1 MAQIILDV
9 KTTKAVANLE
19 QLKKQ
24 VTSIAKSL
32 SSIKTNQ
39 DLTKQLNAL
48 SRTLNASARATETSA
63 KADKLKAQAAKESAQ
78 AEKFKAQAAKEAAKA
93 EEEVAKAEKEAAKA
107 QKENTESKE
116 KNTEGSKKLSE
127 ENENLKKSTDNLT
140 ESMGLLDDV
149 SKEFYDNFVKWIE
162 KAPGKLLKS
171 FANDLNETLVKTE
184 NTVVELKR
192 VIQEDIDNK
201 EISDTLYDLAA
212 KYGQTFENASTV
224 ASNFAKSGKN
234 WQETIKAT
242 EAALLSMNVAELT
255 AEESSTGLI
264 AVMNQ
269 FGYET
274 EDLTHIIDVLNKEA
288 DSAPVSTEKLLQGL
302 QKAGSYA
309 KQANMS
315 LEETVAILTALSGAT
330 GASGQQIGTATKSL
344 LAYTTKEGALDVYAS
359 LSGDMNKVV
368 TEYKKGA
375 ASILDVW
382 RQLSSELNHLTAE
395 QADKLAEYAESEEG
409 QAMETALGEELSEIY
424 DSMTGVYDT
433 AGTYRKNYF
442 IALMKNFE
450 DVNTAL
456 ANIEDA
462 EGYSQEE
469 NLLYMDTYT
478 AKANALNAEWEKFLT
493 SGKEALEF
501 KKFLAELGT
510 GILQLLNN
518 IGGLRTASLAL
529 LSIIGTIYGYKLID
543 KAKTFFKTIGEGG
556 KKIGDCAKAVWNL
569 FKRTKELETA
579 EKAQKT
585 AAEAAAAAENA
596 RAAAMNGVIGI
607 AGLAVTVISAVVGA
621 IDSYNEQQ
629 RQARQEAIQT
639 AVEQEEEIKTLTS
652 LYTKYKEIGS
662 ELESYEGSTEGLKD
676 KTDEYLGIEKELA
689 GILDEKNTTLGNL
702 TTGTDE
708 YRKALENLMKQ
719 ELKGKLQTATAGRMA
734 AEEKLSDV
742 EIPKHTLSNKKVDG
756 ANSKEL
762 SELWKYVTGSMVG
775 TTKDENFIFE
785 SIGFSNVRGD
795 NAYEI
800 LQNANSA
807 LEIFDSNIDFR
818 KNNSDIYRDIVTS
831 KNNAETAIKEYLK
844 TAAEEKAIQVILSG
858 EKDYSIDEI
867 AKEIVGDVG
876 FQKDDAYF
884 EQFLKYTLG
893 YLTPYLTPTSG
904 DKDDGE
910 GGKDD
915 DKDDKKDKEFK
926 DKILENIKKISENTE
941 KMSTLEQKQS
951 DVQEKQLALQEAEKQ
966 RTVRVYNQETGH
978 WEMSANPKE
987 VEAAKEALEKSKKSL
1002 ADYAAEQAYNELSS
1016 MEDFS
1021 ISDAMSIIYKW
1032 RDEIEGLADTEP
1044 LMKLKDD
1051 VWNAYDSAYLDK
1063 TKVESVNNIIGSKSS
1078 NNTFMD
1084 FVRSVVDKK
1093 TQNNTSVS
1101 YTITNVNGIT
1111 IKDPDLAEELLGLFS
1126 RLGMETGE

>member
-9 KTTKAVANLE
+9 NTTKAVANLE

-32 SSIKTNQ
+32 SSVKTNQ

-93 EEEVAKAEKEAAKA
+93 AEAAAKAEKEAAKA

-127 ENENLKKSTDNLT
+127 ENENLKESTDDLT

-149 SKEFYDNFVKWIE
+149 AKKSYDNVVKWIAN
-162 KAPGKLLKS
+162 APGKLLKS
-171 FANDLNETLVKTE
+171 FVNDLNETLVKTE

-192 VIQEDIDNK
+192 VIQEDIDDQ
-201 EISDTLYDLAA
+201 EISDTLYDLAE
-212 KYGQTFENASTV
+212 KYGQTFENASTA

-269 FGYET
+269 FGYGT

-556 KKIGDCAKAVWNL
+556 KKIGDCAKAIAKHIPILKNL
-569 FKRTKELETA
+569 IKEEEKQET
-579 EKAQKT
+579 T
-585 AAEAAAAAENA
+585 AKAAAAAENA
-596 RAAAMNGVIGI
+596 RAAAMNGIIGV
-607 AGLAVTVISAVVGA
+607 AGLVVTAVSAVVGA
-621 IDSYNEQQ
+621 IDSYNEKQ

-639 AVEQEEEIKTLTS
+639 ALAQEEDIKTLTS
-652 LYTKYKEIGS
+652 LYIKYQTLDTTAS
-662 ELESYEGSTEGLKD
+662 EYLSTEQ
-676 KTDEYLGIEKELA
+676 ELA
-689 GILDEKNTTLGNL
+689 KILGARETTFGNL
-702 TTGTDE
+702 KKGADE
-708 YRKALENLMKQ
+708 YRKALEELAKI

-742 EIPKHTLSNKKVDG
+742 EIPSYSVNLKGFYYPYDAEAKRLEKYLSLKTRKGDPTLFKKV
-756 ANSKEL
+756 K
-762 SELWKYVTGSMVG
+762 
-775 TTKDENFIFE
+775 
-785 SIGFSNVRGD
+785 GD

-800 LQNANSA
+800 LQNADSA
-807 LEIFDSNIDFR
+807 LSFFHTNGDFWE
-818 KNNSDIYRDIVTS
+818 KNQAIYRDIVTS
-831 KNNAETAIKEYLK
+831 KNNAETAIKEYLQ

-867 AKEIVGDVG
+867 AKEIVGDAG
-876 FQKDDAYF
+876 IQNGDAFF
-884 EQFLKYTLG
+884 EQFLKYALG

-915 DKDDKKDKEFK
+915 DKKDKEFK
-926 DKILENIKKISENTE
+926 DKILENIKKIRENTDAL
-941 KMSTLEQKQS
+941 STLEQKQN

-978 WEMSANPKE
+978 WEMSANPKK

-1002 ADYAAEQAYNELSS
+1002 ADYAAKQAYNEISS

-1044 LMKLKDD
+1044 LMKLKDN

-1063 TKVESVNNIIGSKSS
+1063 IKVESVNNIIGSRSS
-1078 NNTFMD
+1078 DNTFMD

-1111 IKDPDLAEELLGLFS
+1111 IKDPDLAEELLELFS

>member
-9 KTTKAVANLE
+9 NTTKAVANLE

-32 SSIKTNQ
+32 SSVKTNQ

-93 EEEVAKAEKEAAKA
+93 AEAVAKAEKEAAKA

-127 ENENLKKSTDNLT
+127 ENENLKKSTDDLT

-149 SKEFYDNFVKWIE
+149 SKKVYDKVVKWIAE
-162 KAPGKLLKS
+162 APGKLLKS

-315 LEETVAILTALSGAT
+315 LEETVSVLTALSGAT
-330 GASGQQIGTATKSL
+330 GASGQQLGTATKSL
-344 LAYTTKEGALDVYAS
+344 LAYTTKESALDVYAS

-382 RQLSSELNHLTAE
+382 GQLSTELNHLTAE

-409 QAMETALGEELSEIY
+409 QAMEAALGEELSEIY

-556 KKIGDCAKAVWNL
+556 KTIAKHIPILRNL
-569 FKRTKELETA
+569 VKQEEKQET
-579 EKAQKT
+579 T
-585 AAEAAAAAENA
+585 AKAAAAAENA
-596 RAAAMNGVIGI
+596 RAAAMNGIIGV
-607 AGLAVTVISAVVGA
+607 AGLVVTAVSAVVGA
-621 IDSYNEQQ
+621 IESYNEKQ

-639 AVEQEEEIKTLTS
+639 ALAQEEDIKTLTS
-652 LYTKYKEIGS
+652 LYIKYQTLDTTAS
-662 ELESYEGSTEGLKD
+662 EYLSTEQ
-676 KTDEYLGIEKELA
+676 ELA
-689 GILDEKNTTLGNL
+689 KILGARETTFENL
-702 TTGTDE
+702 KKGADE
-708 YRKALENLMKQ
+708 YRKALEELAKI
-719 ELKGKLQTATAGRMA
+719 ELKGKLQTATVGRMA

-742 EIPKHTLSNKKVDG
+742 EIPSYVWQ
-756 ANSKEL
+756 SKE
-762 SELWKYVTGSMVG
+762 
-775 TTKDENFIFE
+775 
-785 SIGFSNVRGD
+785 FSNVFDGENSYTLAKLQKFLKTVLTNESFGFKNVKGD

-818 KNNSDIYRDIVTS
+818 ENNPDIYRDIVTS
-831 KNNAETAIKEYLK
+831 KNNAENAIKEYLQ

-876 FQKDDAYF
+876 IQKDDAYF
-884 EQFLKYTLG
+884 EQFLKYALG

-915 DKDDKKDKEFK
+915 DKKDKEFK
-926 DKILENIKKISENTE
+926 DKILENIKKIRENTDAL
-941 KMSTLEQKQS
+941 STLEQKQN

-1002 ADYAAEQAYNELSS
+1002 ADYAAEQAYKELSS

-1044 LMKLKDD
+1044 LMKLKDN

-1063 TKVESVNNIIGSKSS
+1063 IKVESVNNIIGSKSS
-1078 NNTFMD
+1078 DNTFMD
-1084 FVRSVVDKK
+1084 FVRSIVDKK

-1111 IKDPDLAEELLGLFS
+1111 IKDPDLAEELLELFS

>member
-9 KTTKAVANLE
+9 NTTKAVANLE

-32 SSIKTNQ
+32 SSVKTNQ

-93 EEEVAKAEKEAAKA
+93 AEAVAKAEKEAAKA

-127 ENENLKKSTDNLT
+127 ENENLKKSTDDLT

-149 SKEFYDNFVKWIE
+149 SKKVYDKVVKWIAE
-162 KAPGKLLKS
+162 APGKLLKS

-192 VIQEDIDNK
+192 VIQEDIDDQ

-212 KYGQTFENASTV
+212 KYGQTFENASTA

-269 FGYET
+269 FGYGT

-382 RQLSSELNHLTAE
+382 GQLSTELNHLTAE

-409 QAMETALGEELSEIY
+409 QAMEAALGEELGEIY

-556 KKIGDCAKAVWNL
+556 KTIAKHIPILRNL
-569 FKRTKELETA
+569 VKQEEN
-579 EKAQKT
+579 QKT

-596 RAAAMNGVIGI
+596 RAAAMNGIIGV
-607 AGLAVTVISAVVGA
+607 AGLVVTAVSAVVGA
-621 IDSYNEQQ
+621 IDSYNEKQ

-639 AVEQEEEIKTLTS
+639 ALEQEEEIKTLTS

-689 GILDEKNTTLGNL
+689 AILDEKNTTLGNL

-719 ELKGKLQTATAGRMA
+719 ELKEKLQKATTGRMA
-734 AEEKLSDV
+734 AEENFEDPDIRYRWLLGTRIDIDNPDDSIEDL
-742 EIPKHTLSNKKVDG
+742 IPHFVYTFSPWGQFKFKK
-756 ANSKEL
+756 
-762 SELWKYVTGSMVG
+762 
-775 TTKDENFIFE
+775 
-785 SIGFSNVRGD
+785 VRGD

-800 LQNANSA
+800 LKNANAA
-807 LEIFDSNIDFR
+807 LDVMDNSKSLVENNPALYNEIITS
-818 KNNSDIYRDIVTS
+818 RDTA
-831 KNNAETAIKEYLK
+831 KTAIEEYLK

-867 AKEIVGDVG
+867 AEELVGNVG

-884 EQFLKYTLG
+884 EQFLKYALG

-915 DKDDKKDKEFK
+915 DKKDKEFK
-926 DKILENIKKISENTE
+926 DKILENIKKIRENTD
-941 KMSTLEQKQS
+941 KMSTLEQKQN

-1002 ADYAAEQAYNELSS
+1002 ADYAAEQAYKELSS

-1044 LMKLKDD
+1044 LMKLKDN

-1063 TKVESVNNIIGSKSS
+1063 IKVESVNNIIGSKSS
-1078 NNTFMD
+1078 DNTFVD

-1111 IKDPDLAEELLGLFS
+1111 IKDPDLAEELLELFS

>member
-9 KTTKAVANLE
+9 NTTKAVANLE

-32 SSIKTNQ
+32 SSVKTNQ

-48 SRTLNASARATETSA
+48 SRALNASARATETSA

-93 EEEVAKAEKEAAKA
+93 AEAVAKAEKEAAKA

-127 ENENLKKSTDNLT
+127 ENENLKESTDDLT
-140 ESMGLLDDV
+140 KSMGLLDDV
-149 SKEFYDNFVKWIE
+149 AKKSYDNVVKWIAN
-162 KAPGKLLKS
+162 APGKLLKS
-171 FANDLNETLVKTE
+171 FVNDLNETLVKTE

-192 VIQEDIDNK
+192 VIQEDIDDQ
-201 EISDTLYDLAA
+201 EISNTLYNLAG
-212 KYGQTFENASTV
+212 KYDQTFENAST
-224 ASNFAKSGKN
+224 AALNFAKSGKN

-269 FGYET
+269 FGYGT

-493 SGKEALEF
+493 SGKEVLEF

-556 KKIGDCAKAVWNL
+556 KTIAKHIPILRNL
-569 FKRTKELETA
+569 VKQEEN
-579 EKAQKT
+579 QKT

-596 RAAAMNGVIGI
+596 RAAAMNGIIGV
-607 AGLAVTVISAVVGA
+607 AGLVVTAVSAVVGA
-621 IDSYNEQQ
+621 IESYNEKQ
-629 RQARQEAIQT
+629 RQARQESIQT
-639 AVEQEEEIKTLTS
+639 ALAQEEDIKTLTS
-652 LYTKYKEIGS
+652 LYIKYQTLDTTAS
-662 ELESYEGSTEGLKD
+662 EYLSTEQ
-676 KTDEYLGIEKELA
+676 ELA
-689 GILDEKNTTLGNL
+689 KILGARETTFENL
-702 TTGTDE
+702 KKGADE
-708 YRKALENLMKQ
+708 YRKALEELTKQ
-719 ELKGKLQTATAGRMA
+719 QLKEKLQTATVGRMA

-742 EIPKHTLSNKKVDG
+742 EIPSYVWQ
-756 ANSKEL
+756 SKE
-762 SELWKYVTGSMVG
+762 
-775 TTKDENFIFE
+775 
-785 SIGFSNVRGD
+785 FSNVFDGENSYTLAKLQKFLKTVLTNESFGFKNVKGD

-818 KNNSDIYRDIVTS
+818 ENNPDIYRDIVTS
-831 KNNAETAIKEYLK
+831 KNNAENAIKEYLQ

-876 FQKDDAYF
+876 IQKDDAYF
-884 EQFLKYTLG
+884 EQFLKYALG

-915 DKDDKKDKEFK
+915 DKKDKEFK
-926 DKILENIKKISENTE
+926 DKILENIKKIRENTDAL
-941 KMSTLEQKQS
+941 STLEQKQN

-1002 ADYAAEQAYNELSS
+1002 ADYAAEQAYKELSS

-1044 LMKLKDD
+1044 LMKLKDN

-1063 TKVESVNNIIGSKSS
+1063 IKVESVNNIIGSKSS
-1078 NNTFMD
+1078 DNTFMD

-1111 IKDPDLAEELLGLFS
+1111 IKDPDLAEELLELFS

>member
-9 KTTKAVANLE
+9 NTTKAVANLE

-32 SSIKTNQ
+32 SSVKTNQ

-93 EEEVAKAEKEAAKA
+93 AEAVAKAEKEAAKA

-127 ENENLKKSTDNLT
+127 ENENLKESTDDLT

-149 SKEFYDNFVKWIE
+149 AKKSYDNVVKWIAN
-162 KAPGKLLKS
+162 APGKLLKS
-171 FANDLNETLVKTE
+171 FVNDLNETLVKTE

-192 VIQEDIDNK
+192 VIQEDIDDQ
-201 EISDTLYDLAA
+201 EISDTLYDLAG
-212 KYGQTFENASTV
+212 KYGQTFENASTA

-269 FGYET
+269 FGYGT

-456 ANIEDA
+456 ANVEDA

-529 LSIIGTIYGYKLID
+529 LSIVGTIYGYKLID

-639 AVEQEEEIKTLTS
+639 ALAQEEDIKTLTS
-652 LYTKYKEIGS
+652 LYTKYQKLGS
-662 ELESYEGSTEGLKD
+662 ELKTYEGSTEGLKD

-719 ELKGKLQTATAGRMA
+719 ELKEKLQHATAGRMA
-734 AEEKLSDV
+734 AEKEFNFLTIPNRSDRV
-742 EIPKHTLSNKKVDG
+742 LVPG
-756 ANSKEL
+756 
-762 SELWKYVTGSMVG
+762 
-775 TTKDENFIFE
+775 
-785 SIGFSNVRGD
+785 R

-800 LQNANSA
+800 LENANFSLEMYDSHPDFMEKNQDDYINI
-807 LEIFDSNIDFR
+807 LEIRTIA
-818 KNNSDIYRDIVTS
+818 K
-831 KNNAETAIKEYLK
+831 KAIEEYLR

-867 AKEIVGDVG
+867 AKEIVGDAG

-884 EQFLKYTLG
+884 EQFLKETLG
-893 YLTPYLTPTSG
+893 YLSPYLTPTSG

-910 GGKDD
+910 GGKD
-915 DKDDKKDKEFK
+915 DDKKDKEFK

-978 WEMSANPKE
+978 WEMSANPKK

-1002 ADYAAEQAYNELSS
+1002 ADYAAKQAYNEISS

-1044 LMKLKDD
+1044 LMKLKDN

-1063 TKVESVNNIIGSKSS
+1063 IKVESVNNIIGSRSS
-1078 NNTFMD
+1078 DNTFMD

-1111 IKDPDLAEELLGLFS
+1111 IKDPDLAEELLELFS

>member
-9 KTTKAVANLE
+9 NTTKAVANLE

-32 SSIKTNQ
+32 SSVKTNQ

-93 EEEVAKAEKEAAKA
+93 AEAVAKAEKEAAKA
-107 QKENTESKE
+107 QKENTERKE

-127 ENENLKKSTDNLT
+127 ENENLKESTDDLT

-149 SKEFYDNFVKWIE
+149 AKKSYDNVVKWIAN
-162 KAPGKLLKS
+162 APGKLLKS
-171 FANDLNETLVKTE
+171 FVNDLNETLVKTE

-192 VIQEDIDNK
+192 VIQEDIDDQ
-201 EISDTLYDLAA
+201 EISDTLYDLAE
-212 KYGQTFENASTV
+212 KYGQTFENASTA

-269 FGYET
+269 FGYGT

-456 ANIEDA
+456 ANVEDA

-556 KKIGDCAKAVWNL
+556 KTIAKHIPILRNL
-569 FKRTKELETA
+569 VKQEEN
-579 EKAQKT
+579 QKT

-596 RAAAMNGVIGI
+596 RAAAMNGIIGV
-607 AGLAVTVISAVVGA
+607 AGLVVTAVSAVVGA
-621 IDSYNEQQ
+621 IESYNEKQ
-629 RQARQEAIQT
+629 RQARQESIQT
-639 AVEQEEEIKTLTS
+639 ALAQEEDIKTLTS
-652 LYTKYKEIGS
+652 LYIKYQKLGS

-734 AEEKLSDV
+734 AEAQLSDV
-742 EIPKHTLSNKKVDG
+742 SID
-756 ANSKEL
+756 SKEIRID
-762 SELWKYVTGSMVG
+762 TGTEKNIILASQLNRYLRKG
-775 TTKDENFIFE
+775 GSSSSGYIQK
-785 SIGFSNVRGD
+785 VRGE
-795 NAYEI
+795 NASEI

-807 LEIFDSNIDFR
+807 LEIFDSNPDFR
-818 KNNSDIYRDIVTS
+818 EINPNLYRKIVTS
-831 KNNAETAIKEYLK
+831 RDTAKNAIEEYLK

-884 EQFLKYTLG
+884 EQFLKYALG

-915 DKDDKKDKEFK
+915 DKKDKEFQNK
-926 DKILENIKKISENTE
+926 VLENLKKISENTD
-941 KMSTLEQKQS
+941 KMSTLEQKQN

-1002 ADYAAEQAYNELSS
+1002 ADYAAKQAYNELSS

-1044 LMKLKDD
+1044 LMKLKDN

-1063 TKVESVNNIIGSKSS
+1063 IKVESVNNIIGSRSS
-1078 NNTFMD
+1078 DNTFMD

-1111 IKDPDLAEELLGLFS
+1111 IKDPDLAEELLELFS

>member
-9 KTTKAVANLE
+9 NTTKAVANLE

-32 SSIKTNQ
+32 SSVKTNQ

-93 EEEVAKAEKEAAKA
+93 AEAVAKAEKEAAKA

-127 ENENLKKSTDNLT
+127 ENENLKKSTDDLT

-149 SKEFYDNFVKWIE
+149 SKKVYDKVVKWIAE
-162 KAPGKLLKS
+162 APGKLLKS

-192 VIQEDIDNK
+192 VIQEDIDDQ
-201 EISDTLYDLAA
+201 EISDTLYDLAG
-212 KYGQTFENASTV
+212 KYGQTFENASTA

-269 FGYET
+269 FGYGT

-409 QAMETALGEELSEIY
+409 QAMETALGEELGEIY

-556 KKIGDCAKAVWNL
+556 KTIAKHIPILRNL
-569 FKRTKELETA
+569 VKQEEKQET
-579 EKAQKT
+579 T
-585 AAEAAAAAENA
+585 AKAAAAAENA
-596 RAAAMNGVIGI
+596 RAAAMNGIIGV
-607 AGLAVTVISAVVGA
+607 AGLVVTAVSAVVGA
-621 IDSYNEQQ
+621 IESYNEKQ
-629 RQARQEAIQT
+629 RQARQESIQT
-639 AVEQEEEIKTLTS
+639 ALAQEEDIKTLTS
-652 LYTKYKEIGS
+652 LYIKYQTLDTTAS
-662 ELESYEGSTEGLKD
+662 EYLSTEQ
-676 KTDEYLGIEKELA
+676 ELA
-689 GILDEKNTTLGNL
+689 KILGARETTFENL
-702 TTGTDE
+702 KKGADE
-708 YRKALENLMKQ
+708 YRKALEELAKI
-719 ELKGKLQTATAGRMA
+719 ELKGKLQTATVGRMA

-742 EIPKHTLSNKKVDG
+742 EIPSYVWQ
-756 ANSKEL
+756 SKE
-762 SELWKYVTGSMVG
+762 
-775 TTKDENFIFE
+775 
-785 SIGFSNVRGD
+785 FSNVFDGENSYTLAKLQKFLKTVLTNESFGFKNVKGD

-818 KNNSDIYRDIVTS
+818 ENNPDIYRDIVTS
-831 KNNAETAIKEYLK
+831 KNNAEAAIKEYLQ

-876 FQKDDAYF
+876 IQKDDAYF
-884 EQFLKYTLG
+884 EQFLKYALG

-915 DKDDKKDKEFK
+915 DKKDKEFK
-926 DKILENIKKISENTE
+926 DKILENIKKIRENTDAL
-941 KMSTLEQKQS
+941 STLEQKQN

-978 WEMSANPKE
+978 WEMSANPKK

-1002 ADYAAEQAYNELSS
+1002 ADYAAKQAYNELSS

-1063 TKVESVNNIIGSKSS
+1063 IKVESVNNIIGSKSS
-1078 NNTFMD
+1078 DNTFMD

-1111 IKDPDLAEELLGLFS
+1111 IKDPDLAEELLELFS

>member
-9 KTTKAVANLE
+9 NTTKAVANLE

-32 SSIKTNQ
+32 SSVKTNQ

-93 EEEVAKAEKEAAKA
+93 AEAVAKAEKEAAKA

-127 ENENLKKSTDNLT
+127 ENENLKKSTDDLT

-149 SKEFYDNFVKWIE
+149 SKKVYDKVVKWIAE
-162 KAPGKLLKS
+162 APGKLLKS

-192 VIQEDIDNK
+192 VIQEDIDDK

-288 DSAPVSTEKLLQGL
+288 DFAPVSTEKLLQGL

-315 LEETVAILTALSGAT
+315 LEETVSVLTALSGAT
-330 GASGQQIGTATKSL
+330 GASGQQLGTATKSL
-344 LAYTTKEGALDVYAS
+344 LAYTTKESALDVYAS

-556 KKIGDCAKAVWNL
+556 KTIAKHIPILRNL
-569 FKRTKELETA
+569 VKQEEN
-579 EKAQKT
+579 QKT

-596 RAAAMNGVIGI
+596 RAAAMNGIIGV
-607 AGLAVTVISAVVGA
+607 AGLVVTAVSAVVGA
-621 IDSYNEQQ
+621 IESYNEKQ
-629 RQARQEAIQT
+629 RQARQESIQT
-639 AVEQEEEIKTLTS
+639 ALEQEEKIKTLTS
-652 LYTKYKEIGS
+652 LYIKYQTLDTTAS
-662 ELESYEGSTEGLKD
+662 EYLSTEQ
-676 KTDEYLGIEKELA
+676 ELA
-689 GILDEKNTTLGNL
+689 KSLGAREPTFGNL
-702 TTGTDE
+702 KKGADE
-708 YRKALENLMKQ
+708 YRKSLEELAKQ
-719 ELKGKLQTATAGRMA
+719 ELKNQMRIATVGRMA

-742 EIPKHTLSNKKVDG
+742 EIPSYVWQ
-756 ANSKEL
+756 SKE
-762 SELWKYVTGSMVG
+762 
-775 TTKDENFIFE
+775 
-785 SIGFSNVRGD
+785 FSNVFDGENSYTLAKLQKFLKTVLTYESFGFKNVKGD

-818 KNNSDIYRDIVTS
+818 ENNPDIYRDIVTS
-831 KNNAETAIKEYLK
+831 KNNAEAAIKEYLQ

-876 FQKDDAYF
+876 IQKDDAFF
-884 EQFLKYTLG
+884 EQFLKYALG

-915 DKDDKKDKEFK
+915 DKKDKEFK
-926 DKILENIKKISENTE
+926 DKILENIKKIRENTDAL
-941 KMSTLEQKQS
+941 STLEQKQN

-1002 ADYAAEQAYNELSS
+1002 ADYAAEQAYKELSS

-1044 LMKLKDD
+1044 LMKLKDN
-1051 VWNAYDSAYLDK
+1051 VWNAYDSTYLDK
-1063 TKVESVNNIIGSKSS
+1063 IKVESVNNIIGSKSS
-1078 NNTFMD
+1078 DNTFMD

-1111 IKDPDLAEELLGLFS
+1111 IKDPDLAEELLELFS

>member
-9 KTTKAVANLE
+9 NTTKAVANLE

-32 SSIKTNQ
+32 SSVKTNQ

-78 AEKFKAQAAKEAAKA
+78 AEKFKAQAAKESAQAEKFKAQAAKEAAKA
-93 EEEVAKAEKEAAKA
+93 AKAAAKAEKEAAKA

-127 ENENLKKSTDNLT
+127 ENENLKESTDDLT

-149 SKEFYDNFVKWIE
+149 AKKSYDNVVKWIA

-171 FANDLNETLVKTE
+171 FVNDLNETLVKTE

-192 VIQEDIDNK
+192 VIQEDIDDQ
-201 EISDTLYDLAA
+201 EISDTLYDLAE
-212 KYGQTFENASTV
+212 KYGQTFENASTA

-269 FGYET
+269 FGYGT

-510 GILQLLNN
+510 GTLQLLNN

-556 KKIGDCAKAVWNL
+556 KTIAKHIPILRNL
-569 FKRTKELETA
+569 VKQEEN
-579 EKAQKT
+579 QKT

-596 RAAAMNGVIGI
+596 RAAAMNGIIGV
-607 AGLAVTVISAVVGA
+607 AGLVVTAVSAVVGA
-621 IDSYNEQQ
+621 IESYNEKQ
-629 RQARQEAIQT
+629 RQARQESIQT
-639 AVEQEEEIKTLTS
+639 ALAQEEDIKTLTS
-652 LYTKYKEIGS
+652 LYTKYQKLVS

-719 ELKGKLQTATAGRMA
+719 ELKEKLQHATAGRMA
-734 AEEKLSDV
+734 AEKEFNFLTIPNRSDRV
-742 EIPKHTLSNKKVDG
+742 LVPG
-756 ANSKEL
+756 
-762 SELWKYVTGSMVG
+762 
-775 TTKDENFIFE
+775 
-785 SIGFSNVRGD
+785 R

-800 LQNANSA
+800 LENANFSLEMYDSHPDFMEKNQDDYINI
-807 LEIFDSNIDFR
+807 LEIRTIA
-818 KNNSDIYRDIVTS
+818 K
-831 KNNAETAIKEYLK
+831 KAIEEYLR

-867 AKEIVGDVG
+867 AKEIVGNVG

-893 YLTPYLTPTSG
+893 YLSPYLTPTSG

-915 DKDDKKDKEFK
+915 DKEFK
-926 DKILENIKKISENTE
+926 DKILENIKKIRENTDTL
-941 KMSTLEQKQS
+941 STLEQKQS

-978 WEMSANPKE
+978 WEMSANPKK

-1002 ADYAAEQAYNELSS
+1002 ADYAAKQAYNEISS

-1044 LMKLKDD
+1044 LMKLKDN

-1063 TKVESVNNIIGSKSS
+1063 IKVESVNNIIGSRSS
-1078 NNTFMD
+1078 DNTFMD

-1111 IKDPDLAEELLGLFS
+1111 IKDPDLAEELLELFS
-1126 RLGMETGE
+1126 RLGMGTGE

>member
-9 KTTKAVANLE
+9 NTTKAVANLE

-32 SSIKTNQ
+32 SSVKTNQ

-93 EEEVAKAEKEAAKA
+93 AEAVAKAEKEAAKA

-127 ENENLKKSTDNLT
+127 ENENLKKSTDDLT

-149 SKEFYDNFVKWIE
+149 SKKVYDNVVKWIAE
-162 KAPGKLLKS
+162 APGKLLKS

-315 LEETVAILTALSGAT
+315 LEETVSVLTALSGAT
-330 GASGQQIGTATKSL
+330 GASGQQLGTATKSL
-344 LAYTTKEGALDVYAS
+344 LAYTTKESALDVYAS

-382 RQLSSELNHLTAE
+382 GQLSTELNHLTAE

-409 QAMETALGEELSEIY
+409 QAMEAALGEELSEIY

-478 AKANALNAEWEKFLT
+478 AKANTLNAEWEKFLT

-556 KKIGDCAKAVWNL
+556 KTIAKHIPILRNL
-569 FKRTKELETA
+569 VKQEEKQET
-579 EKAQKT
+579 T
-585 AAEAAAAAENA
+585 AKAAAAAENA
-596 RAAAMNGVIGI
+596 RAAAMNGIIGV
-607 AGLAVTVISAVVGA
+607 AGLVVTAVSAVVGA
-621 IDSYNEQQ
+621 IESYNEKQ

-639 AVEQEEEIKTLTS
+639 ALAQEEDIKTLTS
-652 LYTKYKEIGS
+652 LYIKYQTLDTTAS
-662 ELESYEGSTEGLKD
+662 EYLSTEQ
-676 KTDEYLGIEKELA
+676 ELA
-689 GILDEKNTTLGNL
+689 KILGARETTFENL
-702 TTGTDE
+702 KKGADE
-708 YRKALENLMKQ
+708 YRKALEELAKI
-719 ELKGKLQTATAGRMA
+719 ELKGKLQTATVGRMA

-742 EIPKHTLSNKKVDG
+742 EIPSYVWQ
-756 ANSKEL
+756 SKE
-762 SELWKYVTGSMVG
+762 
-775 TTKDENFIFE
+775 
-785 SIGFSNVRGD
+785 FSNVFDGENSYTLAKLQKFLKTVLTNESFGFKNVKGD

-818 KNNSDIYRDIVTS
+818 ENNPDIYRDIVTS
-831 KNNAETAIKEYLK
+831 KNNAENAIKEYLQ

-876 FQKDDAYF
+876 IQKDDAYF
-884 EQFLKYTLG
+884 EQFLKYALG

-915 DKDDKKDKEFK
+915 DKKDKEFK
-926 DKILENIKKISENTE
+926 DKILENIKKIRENTDAL
-941 KMSTLEQKQS
+941 STLEQKQN

-1002 ADYAAEQAYNELSS
+1002 ADYAAEQAYKELSS

-1044 LMKLKDD
+1044 LMKLKDN

-1063 TKVESVNNIIGSKSS
+1063 IKVESVNNIIGSKSS
-1078 NNTFMD
+1078 DNTFMD
-1084 FVRSVVDKK
+1084 FVRSIVDKK

-1111 IKDPDLAEELLGLFS
+1111 IKDPDLAEELLELFS

>member
-9 KTTKAVANLE
+9 NTTKAVANLE

-78 AEKFKAQAAKEAAKA
+78 AEKFKAQAAKENAQAEKFKAQAAKEAAKA
-93 EEEVAKAEKEAAKA
+93 AEAVAKAEKEAAKA

-116 KNTEGSKKLSE
+116 KNTEGSKNLSE
-127 ENENLKKSTDNLT
+127 ENENLKKSTDDLT

-149 SKEFYDNFVKWIE
+149 SKKVYDNVVKWIA

-171 FANDLNETLVKTE
+171 FANDLNETLIKTE
-184 NTVVELKR
+184 DTVVELKR
-192 VIQEDIDNK
+192 VIQEYIDNK

-315 LEETVAILTALSGAT
+315 LEETVSVLTALSGAT
-330 GASGQQIGTATKSL
+330 GASGQQLGTATKSL
-344 LAYTTKEGALDVYAS
+344 LAYTTKESALDVYAS

-382 RQLSSELNHLTAE
+382 GQLSTELNHLTAE

-409 QAMETALGEELSEIY
+409 QAMEAALGEELGEIY

-493 SGKEALEF
+493 SGKAALEF

-510 GILQLLNN
+510 GTLQLLNN

-543 KAKTFFKTIGEGG
+543 KAKTLFKTIGEG
-556 KKIGDCAKAVWNL
+556 AKAVWNL

-579 EKAQKT
+579 EKAQKS
-585 AAEAAAAAENA
+585 AAEAAAAAEKA

-607 AGLAVTVISAVVGA
+607 AGLVATAFSAVAGA
-621 IDSYNEQQ
+621 IESYNEEQ

-639 AVEQEEEIKTLTS
+639 ALEQEEEIKTLTS

-662 ELESYEGSTEGLKD
+662 ERESYEGSTEGLKD

-719 ELKGKLQTATAGRMA
+719 ELKGKLQEATAGRMG

-742 EIPKHTLSNKKVDG
+742 EIPSSSKAFYYPYEDDVKPLEKFLSLYTKSGEVPLFKKV
-756 ANSKEL
+756 K
-762 SELWKYVTGSMVG
+762 
-775 TTKDENFIFE
+775 
-785 SIGFSNVRGD
+785 GD

-818 KNNSDIYRDIVTS
+818 ENNPGIYRDIVTS
-831 KNNAETAIKEYLK
+831 KNNAEAAIKEYLK

-867 AKEIVGDVG
+867 AKEIVGDAG
-876 FQKDDAYF
+876 IQNGDAFF

-915 DKDDKKDKEFK
+915 DKKDKEFQNK
-926 DKILENIKKISENTE
+926 VLENLKKISENTD
-941 KMSTLEQKQS
+941 KMSTLEQKQN

-1021 ISDAMSIIYKW
+1021 MSDAMSIIYKW

-1044 LMKLKDD
+1044 LMKLKDN

-1063 TKVESVNNIIGSKSS
+1063 IKVESVNDIIGSKSS
-1078 NNTFMD
+1078 DNTFMD

-1111 IKDPDLAEELLGLFS
+1111 IKDPDLAEELLELFS

>member
-9 KTTKAVANLE
+9 NTTKAVANLE

-32 SSIKTNQ
+32 SSVKTNQ

-93 EEEVAKAEKEAAKA
+93 AKEAAKAAEAAAKAEKEAAKA

-127 ENENLKKSTDNLT
+127 ENENLKESTDDLT

-149 SKEFYDNFVKWIE
+149 AKKSYDNVVKWIA

-171 FANDLNETLVKTE
+171 FVNDLNETLVKTE

-192 VIQEDIDNK
+192 VIQEDIDDQ
-201 EISDTLYDLAA
+201 EISDTLYDLAE
-212 KYGQTFENASTV
+212 KYGQTFENAST
-224 ASNFAKSGKN
+224 AALNFAKSGKN

-269 FGYET
+269 FGYGT

-456 ANIEDA
+456 ANVEDA

-556 KKIGDCAKAVWNL
+556 KIIAKHIPILRNL
-569 FKRTKELETA
+569 VKQEEN
-579 EKAQKT
+579 QKT

-596 RAAAMNGVIGI
+596 RAAAMNGIIGV
-607 AGLAVTVISAVVGA
+607 AGLVVTAVSAVVGA
-621 IDSYNEQQ
+621 IESYNEKQ
-629 RQARQEAIQT
+629 RQARQESIQT
-639 AVEQEEEIKTLTS
+639 ALAQEEDIKTLTS
-652 LYTKYKEIGS
+652 LYTKYQTLDTTAS
-662 ELESYEGSTEGLKD
+662 EYLSTEQ
-676 KTDEYLGIEKELA
+676 ELA
-689 GILDEKNTTLGNL
+689 KILGARKTTFGNL
-702 TTGTDE
+702 KKGADE
-708 YRKALENLMKQ
+708 YRKSLEELAKI

-734 AEEKLSDV
+734 AEENFEDPDIRYRWLLGTRINIDNPDDSIEDL
-742 EIPKHTLSNKKVDG
+742 IPHFKYTFSPWGQFKFKK
-756 ANSKEL
+756 
-762 SELWKYVTGSMVG
+762 
-775 TTKDENFIFE
+775 
-785 SIGFSNVRGD
+785 VRGD

-800 LQNANSA
+800 LKNANAA
-807 LEIFDSNIDFR
+807 LDVMDNSKSLVENNPALYNEIITS
-818 KNNSDIYRDIVTS
+818 RDTA
-831 KNNAETAIKEYLK
+831 KTAIEEYLK

-867 AKEIVGDVG
+867 AEELVGNVG

-884 EQFLKYTLG
+884 EQFLKYALG
-893 YLTPYLTPTSG
+893 YLSPYLTPTSG

-915 DKDDKKDKEFK
+915 DKKDKEFQNK
-926 DKILENIKKISENTE
+926 VLENLKKISENTD
-941 KMSTLEQKQS
+941 KMSTLEQKQN

-978 WEMSANPKE
+978 WEMSANPKK

-1002 ADYAAEQAYNELSS
+1002 ADYAAKQAYNELSS
-1016 MEDFS
+1016 MKDFS

-1044 LMKLKDD
+1044 LMKLKDN

-1063 TKVESVNNIIGSKSS
+1063 IKVESVNNIIGSRSS
-1078 NNTFMD
+1078 DNTFMD

-1111 IKDPDLAEELLGLFS
+1111 IKDPDLAEELLELFS

>member
-9 KTTKAVANLE
+9 NTTKAVANLE

-32 SSIKTNQ
+32 SSVKTNQ

-48 SRTLNASARATETSA
+48 SRALNASARATETSA

-93 EEEVAKAEKEAAKA
+93 AEAVAKAEKEAAKA

-127 ENENLKKSTDNLT
+127 ENENLKESTDDLT
-140 ESMGLLDDV
+140 KSMGLLDDV
-149 SKEFYDNFVKWIE
+149 AKKSYDNVVKWIAN
-162 KAPGKLLKS
+162 APGKLLKS
-171 FANDLNETLVKTE
+171 FVNDLNETLVKTE

-192 VIQEDIDNK
+192 VIQEDIDDQ
-201 EISDTLYDLAA
+201 EISNTLYNLAG
-212 KYGQTFENASTV
+212 KYDQTFENAST
-224 ASNFAKSGKN
+224 AALNFAKSGKN

-269 FGYET
+269 FGYGT

-493 SGKEALEF
+493 SGKEVLEF

-556 KKIGDCAKAVWNL
+556 KTIAKHIPILRNL
-569 FKRTKELETA
+569 VKQEEN
-579 EKAQKT
+579 QKT

-596 RAAAMNGVIGI
+596 RAAAMNGIIGV
-607 AGLAVTVISAVVGA
+607 AGLVVTAVSAVVGA
-621 IDSYNEQQ
+621 IESYNEKQ
-629 RQARQEAIQT
+629 RQARQESIQT
-639 AVEQEEEIKTLTS
+639 ALAQEEDIKTLTS
-652 LYTKYKEIGS
+652 LYIKYQTLDTTAS
-662 ELESYEGSTEGLKD
+662 EYLSTEQ
-676 KTDEYLGIEKELA
+676 ELA
-689 GILDEKNTTLGNL
+689 KILGARETTFENL
-702 TTGTDE
+702 KKGADE
-708 YRKALENLMKQ
+708 YRKALEELTKQ
-719 ELKGKLQTATAGRMA
+719 QLKEKLQTATAGRMA
-734 AEEKLSDV
+734 AEYEVENHNATSLLGREVLTLPIYDIDDV
-742 EIPKHTLSNKKVDG
+742 HVL
-756 ANSKEL
+756 KE
-762 SELWKYVTGSMVG
+762 T
-775 TTKDENFIFE
+775 
-785 SIGFSNVRGD
+785 
-795 NAYEI
+795 
-800 LQNANSA
+800 
-807 LEIFDSNIDFR
+807 
-818 KNNSDIYRDIVTS
+818 
-831 KNNAETAIKEYLK
+831 IKEYKDKLSQYADITEQDSSFTYSGVEGSTAYEVYENAQKLLDIFDADEPLK
-844 TAAEEKAIQVILSG
+844 LAENNFKVYNDIVNERATAKNAIEKYLQTAAEEKAIQVILSG

-876 FQKDDAYF
+876 IQKDDAYF
-884 EQFLKYTLG
+884 EQFLKYALG

-915 DKDDKKDKEFK
+915 DKKDKEFK
-926 DKILENIKKISENTE
+926 DKILENIKKIRENTD
-941 KMSTLEQKQS
+941 KMSTLEQKQN

-1044 LMKLKDD
+1044 LMKLKDN

-1063 TKVESVNNIIGSKSS
+1063 IKVESVNNIIGSKSS
-1078 NNTFMD
+1078 DNTFMD

-1111 IKDPDLAEELLGLFS
+1111 IKDPDLAEELLELFS

>member
-9 KTTKAVANLE
+9 NTTKAVANLE

-32 SSIKTNQ
+32 SSVKTNQ

-93 EEEVAKAEKEAAKA
+93 AEAVAKAEKEAAKA

-127 ENENLKKSTDNLT
+127 ENENLKESTDDLT

-149 SKEFYDNFVKWIE
+149 AKKSYDNVVKWIAN
-162 KAPGKLLKS
+162 APGKLLKS
-171 FANDLNETLVKTE
+171 FVNDLNETLVKTE

-192 VIQEDIDNK
+192 VIQEDIDDQ
-201 EISDTLYDLAA
+201 EISDTLYDLAE
-212 KYGQTFENASTV
+212 KYGQTFENASTA

-269 FGYET
+269 FGYGT

-456 ANIEDA
+456 ANVEDA

-556 KKIGDCAKAVWNL
+556 KIIAKHIPILRNL
-569 FKRTKELETA
+569 VKQEEN
-579 EKAQKT
+579 QKT

-596 RAAAMNGVIGI
+596 RAAAMNGIIGV
-607 AGLAVTVISAVVGA
+607 AGLVVTAVSAVVGA
-621 IDSYNEQQ
+621 IESYNEKQ
-629 RQARQEAIQT
+629 RQARQESIQT
-639 AVEQEEEIKTLTS
+639 ALAQEEDIKTLTS
-652 LYTKYKEIGS
+652 LYIKYQTLDTTAS
-662 ELESYEGSTEGLKD
+662 EYLSTEQ
-676 KTDEYLGIEKELA
+676 ELA
-689 GILDEKNTTLGNL
+689 KILGARETTFENL
-702 TTGTDE
+702 KKGADE
-708 YRKALENLMKQ
+708 YRKALEELAKI
-719 ELKGKLQTATAGRMA
+719 ELKGKLQKATAGRLA
-734 AEEKLSDV
+734 AEQKMQDINARNYAQL
-742 EIPKHTLSNKKVDG
+742 PVD
-756 ANSKEL
+756 ATNEEWKAQL
-762 SELWKYVTGSMVG
+762 LKYVDVNSIQDTNQPLYVVKGS
-775 TTKDENFIFE
+775 T
-785 SIGFSNVRGD
+785 
-795 NAYEI
+795 AYEVYE
-800 LQNANSA
+800 NANKI
-807 LEIFDSNIDFR
+807 LDLFDSNEAVREENKDFYIEIEKAR
-818 KNNSDIYRDIVTS
+818 TDIKTVI
-831 KNNAETAIKEYLK
+831 EEYLR

-884 EQFLKYTLG
+884 EQFLKYALG

-915 DKDDKKDKEFK
+915 DKKDKEFK
-926 DKILENIKKISENTE
+926 DKILENIKKIRENTDTL
-941 KMSTLEQKQS
+941 STLEQKQS

-1002 ADYAAEQAYNELSS
+1002 ADYAAEQAYKELSS
-1016 MEDFS
+1016 MKDFS

-1044 LMKLKDD
+1044 LMKLKDN

-1063 TKVESVNNIIGSKSS
+1063 IKVESVNNIIGSRSS
-1078 NNTFMD
+1078 DNTFMD

-1111 IKDPDLAEELLGLFS
+1111 IKDPDLAEELLELFS

>member
-9 KTTKAVANLE
+9 NTTKAVANLE

-32 SSIKTNQ
+32 SSVKTNQ

-93 EEEVAKAEKEAAKA
+93 AEAVAKAEKEAAKA

-127 ENENLKKSTDNLT
+127 ENENLKKSTDDLT

-149 SKEFYDNFVKWIE
+149 SKKVYDKVVKWIAE
-162 KAPGKLLKS
+162 APGKLLKS

-269 FGYET
+269 FGYGT

-288 DSAPVSTEKLLQGL
+288 DFAPVSTEKLLQGL

-315 LEETVAILTALSGAT
+315 LEETVSVLTALSGAT

-556 KKIGDCAKAVWNL
+556 KTIAKHIPILRNL
-569 FKRTKELETA
+569 VKQEEN
-579 EKAQKT
+579 QKT

-596 RAAAMNGVIGI
+596 RAAAMNGIIGV
-607 AGLAVTVISAVVGA
+607 AGLVVTAVSAVVGA
-621 IDSYNEQQ
+621 IESYNEKQ
-629 RQARQEAIQT
+629 RQARQESIQT
-639 AVEQEEEIKTLTS
+639 ALAQEEDIKTLTS
-652 LYTKYKEIGS
+652 LYIKYQTLDTTAS
-662 ELESYEGSTEGLKD
+662 EYLSTEQ
-676 KTDEYLGIEKELA
+676 ELA
-689 GILDEKNTTLGNL
+689 KILGARETTFGNL
-702 TTGTDE
+702 KKGADE
-708 YRKALENLMKQ
+708 YRKSLEELAKQ
-719 ELKGKLQTATAGRMA
+719 ELKNQMRIATAGRMA
-734 AEEKLSDV
+734 AEE
-742 EIPKHTLSNKKVDG
+742 
-756 ANSKEL
+756 EL
-762 SELWKYVTGSMVG
+762 SGKGIDKQSYIIEYEGQPTERQRELMKYISGYVANEGHEYASYQEGFIRAKGS
-775 TTKDENFIFE
+775 
-785 SIGFSNVRGD
+785 

-800 LQNANSA
+800 LKNANSA
-807 LEIFDSNIDFR
+807 LDIFDSDPKLQELNPHVYTALVENMR
-818 KNNSDIYRDIVTS
+818 VAQ
-831 KNNAETAIKEYLK
+831 NAIEKYLQ

-867 AKEIVGDVG
+867 AKEIVGDAG
-876 FQKDDAYF
+876 IQNGDAFF
-884 EQFLKYTLG
+884 EQFLKYALG

-904 DKDDGE
+904 DKDDRE
-910 GGKDD
+910 GGKD
-915 DKDDKKDKEFK
+915 DDKKDKEFK
-926 DKILENIKKISENTE
+926 DKILENIKKIRENTD
-941 KMSTLEQKQS
+941 KMSTLEQKQN

-1044 LMKLKDD
+1044 LMKLKDN

-1063 TKVESVNNIIGSKSS
+1063 IKVESVNNIIGSKSS
-1078 NNTFMD
+1078 DNTFMD

-1111 IKDPDLAEELLGLFS
+1111 IKDPDLAEELLELFS

>member
-9 KTTKAVANLE
+9 NTTKAVANLE

-32 SSIKTNQ
+32 SSVKTNQ

-93 EEEVAKAEKEAAKA
+93 AEAVAKAEKEAAKA

-127 ENENLKKSTDNLT
+127 ENENLKESTDDLT

-149 SKEFYDNFVKWIE
+149 AKKSYDNVVKWIAN
-162 KAPGKLLKS
+162 APGKLLKS
-171 FANDLNETLVKTE
+171 FVNDLNETLVKTE

-192 VIQEDIDNK
+192 VIQEDIDDQ
-201 EISDTLYDLAA
+201 EISDTLYDLAE
-212 KYGQTFENASTV
+212 KYGQTFENASTA

-269 FGYET
+269 FGYGT

-456 ANIEDA
+456 ANVEDA

-529 LSIIGTIYGYKLID
+529 LSIVGTIYGYKLID

-639 AVEQEEEIKTLTS
+639 ALAQEEDIKTLTS
-652 LYTKYKEIGS
+652 LYTKYQKLGS
-662 ELESYEGSTEGLKD
+662 ELKTYEGSTEGLKD

-708 YRKALENLMKQ
+708 YRKSLEELAKI

-742 EIPKHTLSNKKVDG
+742 EIPSYSVNLKGFYYPYDAEAKRLEKYLSLKTRKGDPTLFKKV
-756 ANSKEL
+756 K
-762 SELWKYVTGSMVG
+762 
-775 TTKDENFIFE
+775 
-785 SIGFSNVRGD
+785 GD

-800 LQNANSA
+800 LQNADSA
-807 LEIFDSNIDFR
+807 LSFFHTNGDFWE
-818 KNNSDIYRDIVTS
+818 KNQAIYRDIVTS
-831 KNNAETAIKEYLK
+831 KNNAETAIKEYLQ

-867 AKEIVGDVG
+867 AKEIVGDAG

-884 EQFLKYTLG
+884 EQFLKETLG
-893 YLTPYLTPTSG
+893 YLSPYLTPTSG

-910 GGKDD
+910 GGKD
-915 DKDDKKDKEFK
+915 DDKKDKEFK

-941 KMSTLEQKQS
+941 KMSTLEQKQN

-1002 ADYAAEQAYNELSS
+1002 ADYAAEQAYNEISS

-1044 LMKLKDD
+1044 LMKLKDN

-1063 TKVESVNNIIGSKSS
+1063 IKVESVNNIIGSKSS
-1078 NNTFMD
+1078 DNTFMD

-1111 IKDPDLAEELLGLFS
+1111 IKDPDLAEELLELFS

>member
-9 KTTKAVANLE
+9 NTTKAVANLE

-32 SSIKTNQ
+32 SSVKTNQ

-48 SRTLNASARATETSA
+48 SRALNASARATETSA

-93 EEEVAKAEKEAAKA
+93 AEAVAKAEKEAAKA

-127 ENENLKKSTDNLT
+127 ENENLKKSTDDLT

-149 SKEFYDNFVKWIE
+149 SKKVYDNVVKWIA

-171 FANDLNETLVKTE
+171 FVNDLNETLVKTE

-192 VIQEDIDNK
+192 VIQEDIDDQ
-201 EISDTLYDLAA
+201 EISDTLYDLAE
-212 KYGQTFENASTV
+212 KYGQTFENAST
-224 ASNFAKSGKN
+224 AALNFAKSGKN

-269 FGYET
+269 FGYGT

-556 KKIGDCAKAVWNL
+556 KTIAKHIPILRNL
-569 FKRTKELETA
+569 VKQEEN
-579 EKAQKT
+579 QKT

-596 RAAAMNGVIGI
+596 RAAAMNGIIGV
-607 AGLAVTVISAVVGA
+607 AGLVVTAVSAVVGA
-621 IDSYNEQQ
+621 IDSYNEKQ
-629 RQARQEAIQT
+629 RQARQESIQT
-639 AVEQEEEIKTLTS
+639 ALAQEEDIKTLTS
-652 LYTKYKEIGS
+652 LYIKYQTLDTTAS
-662 ELESYEGSTEGLKD
+662 EYLSTEQ
-676 KTDEYLGIEKELA
+676 ELA
-689 GILDEKNTTLGNL
+689 KILGARETTFGNL
-702 TTGTDE
+702 KKGADE
-708 YRKALENLMKQ
+708 YRKSLEELAKI
-719 ELKGKLQTATAGRMA
+719 ELKEKLQTATVGRMA
-734 AEEKLSDV
+734 AKTNLENIDGDV
-742 EIPKHTLSNKKVDG
+742 SGIFGINVDG
-756 ANSKEL
+756 YRYGEL
-762 SELWKYVTGSMVG
+762 DLNQYVYG
-775 TTKDENFIFE
+775 N
-785 SIGFSNVRGD
+785 GFSNQYSLLGKNIFRSGDGDVRVQGIRGE
-795 NAYEI
+795 NAYEVYE
-800 LQNANSA
+800 NANKALSVFDEYKDKGFVDDNPKLYSEIVRIRESA
-807 LEIFDSNIDFR
+807 Q
-818 KNNSDIYRDIVTS
+818 
-831 KNNAETAIKEYLK
+831 TAIKEYLQ

-876 FQKDDAYF
+876 IQKDDAYF
-884 EQFLKYTLG
+884 EQFLKYALG

-915 DKDDKKDKEFK
+915 DKKDKEFK
-926 DKILENIKKISENTE
+926 DKILENIKKIRENTD
-941 KMSTLEQKQS
+941 KMSTLEQKQN

-1044 LMKLKDD
+1044 LMKLKDN

-1063 TKVESVNNIIGSKSS
+1063 IKVESVNNIIGSKSS
-1078 NNTFMD
+1078 DNTFMD

-1111 IKDPDLAEELLGLFS
+1111 IKDPDLAEELLELFS

>member
-9 KTTKAVANLE
+9 NTTKAVANLE
-19 QLKKQ
+19 QLKNQ

-32 SSIKTNQ
+32 SSIKTNK
-39 DLTKQLNAL
+39 DLTEQLNAL
-48 SRTLNASARATETSA
+48 SRALNASARATETSA

-93 EEEVAKAEKEAAKA
+93 EKEAAKA

-127 ENENLKKSTDNLT
+127 ENENLKKSTDDLT

-149 SKEFYDNFVKWIE
+149 SKKVYDNVVKWIA

-171 FANDLNETLVKTE
+171 FANDLNETLIKTE
-184 NTVVELKR
+184 DTVVELKR

-201 EISDTLYDLAA
+201 EISDTLYDLAE
-212 KYGQTFENASTV
+212 KYGQTFENASTA

-234 WQETIKAT
+234 WKETIKAT

-315 LEETVAILTALSGAT
+315 LEETVSVLTALSGAT
-330 GASGQQIGTATKSL
+330 GASGQQLGTATKSL
-344 LAYTTKEGALDVYAS
+344 LAYTTKESALDVYAS

-382 RQLSSELNHLTAE
+382 GQLSTELNHLTAE
-395 QADKLAEYAESEEG
+395 QADKLAEYSESEEG

-518 IGGLRTASLAL
+518 IGGVRTASLAL
-529 LSIIGTIYGYKLID
+529 LSIIGTIFGYHLID
-543 KAKTFFKTIGEGG
+543 KAKTFFKTIGEG
-556 KKIGDCAKAVWNL
+556 AKAVWNL

-579 EKAQKT
+579 EKAQKS
-585 AAEAAAAAENA
+585 AAEAAAAAEKA

-607 AGLAVTVISAVVGA
+607 AGLVATAISAVVGA
-621 IDSYNEQQ
+621 IDSYNEKQ
-629 RQARQEAIQT
+629 RQARQESIQT
-639 AVEQEEEIKTLTS
+639 ALAQEEDIKTLTS
-652 LYTKYKEIGS
+652 LYIKYQTLDTTAS
-662 ELESYEGSTEGLKD
+662 EYLSTEQ
-676 KTDEYLGIEKELA
+676 ELA
-689 GILDEKNTTLGNL
+689 KILGARETTFENL
-702 TTGTDE
+702 KKGADE
-708 YRKALENLMKQ
+708 YRKALEELTKQ
-719 ELKGKLQTATAGRMA
+719 QLKEKLQSATAGRMA
-734 AEEKLSDV
+734 AEYEVENHNATSFWGREVLTLPIYDIDDV
-742 EIPKHTLSNKKVDG
+742 HVL
-756 ANSKEL
+756 KE
-762 SELWKYVTGSMVG
+762 T
-775 TTKDENFIFE
+775 
-785 SIGFSNVRGD
+785 
-795 NAYEI
+795 
-800 LQNANSA
+800 
-807 LEIFDSNIDFR
+807 
-818 KNNSDIYRDIVTS
+818 
-831 KNNAETAIKEYLK
+831 IKEYKDKLSQYADITEQDSGFTYSGVEGSTAYEVYENAQKLLDIFDADEPLK
-844 TAAEEKAIQVILSG
+844 LAENNFKVYNDIVNERATAKNAIEKYLQTAAEEKAIQVILSG

-867 AKEIVGDVG
+867 AQKIVGDVG
-876 FQKDDAYF
+876 IQKDDAYF
-884 EQFLKYTLG
+884 EQFLKYALG

-915 DKDDKKDKEFK
+915 DKKDKEFK
-926 DKILENIKKISENTE
+926 DKILENIKKIRENTD
-941 KMSTLEQKQS
+941 KMSILEQKQN

-966 RTVRVYNQETGH
+966 RNVRVYNQETGH

-1032 RDEIEGLADTEP
+1032 RDEIEGLADTEA
-1044 LMKLKDD
+1044 LTKLKND
-1051 VWNAYDSAYLDK
+1051 VWNAYDSAYIDK
-1063 TKVESVNNIIGSKSS
+1063 TRVESVNDIIGSKSS
-1078 NNTFMD
+1078 DNTFMD

-1111 IKDPDLAEELLGLFS
+1111 IKDPDLAEELLELFS
-1126 RLGMETGE
+1126 RIGMETGE

>member
-9 KTTKAVANLE
+9 NTTKAVANLE

-32 SSIKTNQ
+32 SSVKTNQ

-93 EEEVAKAEKEAAKA
+93 AEAVAKAEKEAAKA

-127 ENENLKKSTDNLT
+127 ENENLKKSTDDLT

-149 SKEFYDNFVKWIE
+149 SKKVYDKVVKWIAE
-162 KAPGKLLKS
+162 APGKLLKS

-192 VIQEDIDNK
+192 VIQEDIDDQ
-201 EISDTLYDLAA
+201 EISDTLYDLAE

-330 GASGQQIGTATKSL
+330 GASGQQLGTATKSL
-344 LAYTTKEGALDVYAS
+344 LAYTTKESALDVYAS

-382 RQLSSELNHLTAE
+382 GQLSTELNHLTAE

-409 QAMETALGEELSEIY
+409 QAMEAALGEELSEIY

-556 KKIGDCAKAVWNL
+556 KTIAKHIPILRNL
-569 FKRTKELETA
+569 VKQEEN
-579 EKAQKT
+579 QKT

-596 RAAAMNGVIGI
+596 RAAAMNGIIGV
-607 AGLAVTVISAVVGA
+607 AGLVVTAVSAVVGA
-621 IDSYNEQQ
+621 IDSYNEKQ
-629 RQARQEAIQT
+629 RQARQESIQT
-639 AVEQEEEIKTLTS
+639 ALAQEEDIKTLTS
-652 LYTKYKEIGS
+652 LYIKYQTLDTTAS
-662 ELESYEGSTEGLKD
+662 EYLSTEQ
-676 KTDEYLGIEKELA
+676 ELA
-689 GILDEKNTTLGNL
+689 KILGARETTFGNL
-702 TTGTDE
+702 KKGADE
-708 YRKALENLMKQ
+708 YRKALEELAKI
-719 ELKGKLQTATAGRMA
+719 ELKGKLQTATVGRMA

-742 EIPKHTLSNKKVDG
+742 EIPSYVWQ
-756 ANSKEL
+756 SKE
-762 SELWKYVTGSMVG
+762 
-775 TTKDENFIFE
+775 
-785 SIGFSNVRGD
+785 FSNVFDGENSYTLAKLQKFLKTVLTNESFGFKNVKGD

-818 KNNSDIYRDIVTS
+818 ENNPDIYRDIVTS
-831 KNNAETAIKEYLK
+831 KNNAENAIKEYLQ

-876 FQKDDAYF
+876 IQKDDAYF
-884 EQFLKYTLG
+884 EQFLKYALG

-915 DKDDKKDKEFK
+915 DKKDKEFK
-926 DKILENIKKISENTE
+926 DKILENIKKIRENTDAL
-941 KMSTLEQKQS
+941 STLEQKQN

-1002 ADYAAEQAYNELSS
+1002 ADYAAEQAYKELSS

-1044 LMKLKDD
+1044 LMKLKDN

-1063 TKVESVNNIIGSKSS
+1063 IKVESVNNIIGSKSS
-1078 NNTFMD
+1078 DNTFMD

-1111 IKDPDLAEELLGLFS
+1111 IKDPDLAEELLELFS

>member
-9 KTTKAVANLE
+9 NTTKAVANLE

-32 SSIKTNQ
+32 SSVKTNQ

-93 EEEVAKAEKEAAKA
+93 AEAVAKAEKEAAKA

-127 ENENLKKSTDNLT
+127 ENKNLKKSTDDLT

-149 SKEFYDNFVKWIE
+149 AKKSYDNVVKWIAN
-162 KAPGKLLKS
+162 APGKLLKS
-171 FANDLNETLVKTE
+171 FVNDLNETLVKTE

-192 VIQEDIDNK
+192 VIQEDIDDQ
-201 EISDTLYDLAA
+201 EISDTLYDLAE
-212 KYGQTFENASTV
+212 KYGQTFENASTA

-269 FGYET
+269 FGYGT

-596 RAAAMNGVIGI
+596 RAAAMNGIIGV
-607 AGLAVTVISAVVGA
+607 AGLVVTAVSAVVGA
-621 IDSYNEQQ
+621 IESYNEKQ
-629 RQARQEAIQT
+629 RQARQESIQT
-639 AVEQEEEIKTLTS
+639 ALAQEEDIKTLTS
-652 LYTKYKEIGS
+652 LYIKYQKLGS

-734 AEEKLSDV
+734 AEAQLSDV
-742 EIPKHTLSNKKVDG
+742 SID
-756 ANSKEL
+756 SKEIRID
-762 SELWKYVTGSMVG
+762 TGTEKNIILASQLNRYLREG
-775 TTKDENFIFE
+775 GSSSSGYIQK
-785 SIGFSNVRGD
+785 VRGE
-795 NAYEI
+795 NASEI

-807 LEIFDSNIDFR
+807 LEIFDSNPDFR
-818 KNNSDIYRDIVTS
+818 EINPNLYRKIVTS
-831 KNNAETAIKEYLK
+831 RDTAKNAIEEYLK

-867 AKEIVGDVG
+867 AQKIVGDVG
-876 FQKDDAYF
+876 IQKDDAYF
-884 EQFLKYTLG
+884 EQFLKYAMG

-904 DKDDGE
+904 DEDDGD
-910 GGKDD
+910 GKGKDP
-915 DKDDKKDKEFK
+915 DKEFE
-926 DKILENIKKISENTE
+926 DKVLENLKKLCENTE
-941 KMSTLEQKQS
+941 KMSTLEQKQN

-978 WEMSANPKE
+978 WEMSANPKK

-1002 ADYAAEQAYNELSS
+1002 ADYAAKQAYNEISS
-1016 MEDFS
+1016 MKDFS

-1044 LMKLKDD
+1044 LMKLKDN

-1063 TKVESVNNIIGSKSS
+1063 IKVESVNNIIGSRSS
-1078 NNTFMD
+1078 DNTFMD

-1111 IKDPDLAEELLGLFS
+1111 IKDPDLAEELLELFS

>member
-9 KTTKAVANLE
+9 NTTKAVANLE

-32 SSIKTNQ
+32 SSVKTNQ

-63 KADKLKAQAAKESAQ
+63 KADKLKAQAAKE
-78 AEKFKAQAAKEAAKA
+78 AAKA
-93 EEEVAKAEKEAAKA
+93 AEAVAKAEKEAAKA

-127 ENENLKKSTDNLT
+127 ENENLKKSTDDLT

-149 SKEFYDNFVKWIE
+149 SKKVYDNVVKWIAE
-162 KAPGKLLKS
+162 APGKLLKS

-330 GASGQQIGTATKSL
+330 GASGQQLGTATKSL

-382 RQLSSELNHLTAE
+382 GQLSTELNHLTAE

-409 QAMETALGEELSEIY
+409 QAMEAALGEELSEIY

-556 KKIGDCAKAVWNL
+556 KIIAKHIPILRNL
-569 FKRTKELETA
+569 VKQEEN
-579 EKAQKT
+579 QKT

-596 RAAAMNGVIGI
+596 RAAAMNGIIGV
-607 AGLAVTVISAVVGA
+607 AGLVVTAVSAVVGA
-621 IDSYNEQQ
+621 IDSYNEKQ
-629 RQARQEAIQT
+629 RQAREEAIQT
-639 AVEQEEEIKTLTS
+639 ALAQEEDIKTLTS
-652 LYTKYKEIGS
+652 LYIKYQTLDTTAS
-662 ELESYEGSTEGLKD
+662 EYLSTEQ
-676 KTDEYLGIEKELA
+676 ELA
-689 GILDEKNTTLGNL
+689 KILGARETTFENL
-702 TTGTDE
+702 KKGADE
-708 YRKALENLMKQ
+708 YRKSLEELAKIELKEKLQKATTGRLAAKTNLENID
-719 ELKGKLQTATAGRMA
+719 G
-734 AEEKLSDV
+734 DV
-742 EIPKHTLSNKKVDG
+742 SGIFGINVDG
-756 ANSKEL
+756 YRYGEL
-762 SELWKYVTGSMVG
+762 DLNQYVYG
-775 TTKDENFIFE
+775 N
-785 SIGFSNVRGD
+785 GFSNQYSLLGKNIFRSGDGDVRVQGIRGE
-795 NAYEI
+795 NAYEVYE
-800 LQNANSA
+800 NANKALSVFDEYKDKGFVDDNPKLYSEIVRIRESA
-807 LEIFDSNIDFR
+807 Q
-818 KNNSDIYRDIVTS
+818 
-831 KNNAETAIKEYLK
+831 TAIKEYLQ

-867 AKEIVGDVG
+867 AEELVGNVG
-876 FQKDDAYF
+876 FQKDDAFF
-884 EQFLKYTLG
+884 EQFLKYAMG

-910 GGKDD
+910 GGKD
-915 DKDDKKDKEFK
+915 DDKKDKEFK

-978 WEMSANPKE
+978 WEMSANPKK

-1002 ADYAAEQAYNELSS
+1002 ADYAAKQAYNELSS
-1016 MEDFS
+1016 MKDFS

-1044 LMKLKDD
+1044 LMKLKDN

-1063 TKVESVNNIIGSKSS
+1063 IKVESVNNIIGSRSS
-1078 NNTFMD
+1078 DNTFMD

-1111 IKDPDLAEELLGLFS
+1111 IKDPDLAEELLELFS

>member
-9 KTTKAVANLE
+9 NTTKAVANLE

-48 SRTLNASARATETSA
+48 SRALNASARATETSA

-93 EEEVAKAEKEAAKA
+93 AKEAAK
-107 QKENTESKE
+107 
-116 KNTEGSKKLSE
+116 
-127 ENENLKKSTDNLT
+127 ENENLKKSTDDLT

-149 SKEFYDNFVKWIE
+149 SKKVYDNVVKWIE

-478 AKANALNAEWEKFLT
+478 AKANALNAEWKKFLT

-556 KKIGDCAKAVWNL
+556 KIIAKQIPILRNL
-569 FKRTKELETA
+569 VKQEEN
-579 EKAQKT
+579 QKT

-596 RAAAMNGVIGI
+596 RAAAMNGIIGV
-607 AGLAVTVISAVVGA
+607 AGLVVTAVSAVVGA
-621 IDSYNEQQ
+621 IDSYNEKQ
-629 RQARQEAIQT
+629 RQAREEAIQT
-639 AVEQEEEIKTLTS
+639 ALAQEEEIKTLTS

-719 ELKGKLQTATAGRMA
+719 ELKGKLQNVTAGRMG

-742 EIPKHTLSNKKVDG
+742 EIPSYFWIPTEFYDASD
-756 ANSKEL
+756 KENREKIKAL
-762 SELWKYVTGSMVG
+762 QKFLKIYFGH
-775 TTKDENFIFE
+775 
-785 SIGFSNVRGD
+785 GFMNVKGD

-818 KNNSDIYRDIVTS
+818 EKNQAIYRDIVTS
-831 KNNAETAIKEYLK
+831 KNNAEAAIKEYLQ

-858 EKDYSIDEI
+858 EQDYSIDEI
-867 AKEIVGDVG
+867 AKEIVGDAG
-876 FQKDDAYF
+876 IQNGDAFF
-884 EQFLKYTLG
+884 EQFLKYALG
-893 YLTPYLTPTSG
+893 YLTSYLTPTSG

-915 DKDDKKDKEFK
+915 DKDDKEFK
-926 DKILENIKKISENTE
+926 DKILENIKKISENTD
-941 KMSTLEQKQS
+941 KMSTLEQKQN

-1044 LMKLKDD
+1044 LMKLKDN

-1063 TKVESVNNIIGSKSS
+1063 IKVESVNNIIGSKSS
-1078 NNTFMD
+1078 DNTFMD

-1111 IKDPDLAEELLGLFS
+1111 IKDPDLAEELLELFS

>member
-9 KTTKAVANLE
+9 NTTKAVANLE

-32 SSIKTNQ
+32 SSIKTNK
-39 DLTKQLNAL
+39 DLTEQLNAL
-48 SRTLNASARATETSA
+48 SRALNASARATETYA

-93 EEEVAKAEKEAAKA
+93 

-127 ENENLKKSTDNLT
+127 ENKNLKKSTDDLT

-149 SKEFYDNFVKWIE
+149 SKKVYDNVVKWIA

-171 FANDLNETLVKTE
+171 FANDLNETLIKTE
-184 NTVVELKR
+184 DTVVELKR

-201 EISDTLYDLAA
+201 EISDTLYDLAE
-212 KYGQTFENASTV
+212 KYGQTFENASTA

-315 LEETVAILTALSGAT
+315 LEETVSVLTALSGAT
-330 GASGQQIGTATKSL
+330 GASGQQLGTATKSL
-344 LAYTTKEGALDVYAS
+344 LAYTTKESALDVYAS

-382 RQLSSELNHLTAE
+382 GQLSTELNHLTAE

-409 QAMETALGEELSEIY
+409 QAMEAALGEELSEIY

-556 KKIGDCAKAVWNL
+556 KTIAKHIPILRNL
-569 FKRTKELETA
+569 VKQEEN
-579 EKAQKT
+579 QKT

-596 RAAAMNGVIGI
+596 RAAAMNGIIGV
-607 AGLAVTVISAVVGA
+607 AGLVATAVSAVVGA
-621 IDSYNEQQ
+621 IESYNEKQ

-639 AVEQEEEIKTLTS
+639 ALAQEEEIKTLTS

-719 ELKGKLQTATAGRMA
+719 ELKEKLQSATAGRMS
-734 AEEKLSDV
+734 AEYEVENHNATSFFGREVLTLPIYDIDDV
-742 EIPKHTLSNKKVDG
+742 YVL
-756 ANSKEL
+756 KE
-762 SELWKYVTGSMVG
+762 T
-775 TTKDENFIFE
+775 
-785 SIGFSNVRGD
+785 
-795 NAYEI
+795 
-800 LQNANSA
+800 
-807 LEIFDSNIDFR
+807 
-818 KNNSDIYRDIVTS
+818 
-831 KNNAETAIKEYLK
+831 IKEYKDKLSQYADIVEQDSGFTYSGVKGSTAYEVYENAQNLLDIFDADEPLK
-844 TAAEEKAIQVILSG
+844 LAENNFKVYNDIVNERATAKNAIEKYLQTAAEEKAIQVILSG
-858 EKDYSIDEI
+858 EKDYSIEEI
-867 AKEIVGDVG
+867 AKEIVGDAG
-876 FQKDDAYF
+876 IQNGDAFF
-884 EQFLKYTLG
+884 EQFLKYALG

-910 GGKDD
+910 GVKD
-915 DKDDKKDKEFK
+915 DDKKDKEFK
-926 DKILENIKKISENTE
+926 DKILENIKKIRENTDAL
-941 KMSTLEQKQS
+941 STLEQKQN

-1032 RDEIEGLADTEP
+1032 RDEIEGLADTEA
-1044 LMKLKDD
+1044 LTKLKND

-1063 TKVESVNNIIGSKSS
+1063 INVESVNNIIGSKSS
-1078 NNTFMD
+1078 DNTFMD

-1111 IKDPDLAEELLGLFS
+1111 IKDPDLAEELLELFS
-1126 RLGMETGE
+1126 RMGMETGE

>member
-9 KTTKAVANLE
+9 NTTKAVANLE

-32 SSIKTNQ
+32 SSVKTNQ

-93 EEEVAKAEKEAAKA
+93 AEAVAKAEKEAAKA

-127 ENENLKKSTDNLT
+127 ENENLKESTDDLT

-149 SKEFYDNFVKWIE
+149 AKKSYDNVVKWIA

-171 FANDLNETLVKTE
+171 FVNDLNETLVKTE

-192 VIQEDIDNK
+192 VIQEDIDDQ
-201 EISDTLYDLAA
+201 EISDTLYDLAE
-212 KYGQTFENASTV
+212 KYGQTFENAST
-224 ASNFAKSGKN
+224 AALNFAKSGKN

-269 FGYET
+269 FGYGT

-556 KKIGDCAKAVWNL
+556 KTIAKQIPILRNL
-569 FKRTKELETA
+569 VKQEEN
-579 EKAQKT
+579 QKT

-596 RAAAMNGVIGI
+596 RAAAMNGIIGV
-607 AGLAVTVISAVVGA
+607 AGLVVTAVSAVVGA
-621 IDSYNEQQ
+621 IESYNEKQ

-639 AVEQEEEIKTLTS
+639 ALAQEEDIKTLTS
-652 LYTKYKEIGS
+652 LYIKYQTLDTTAS
-662 ELESYEGSTEGLKD
+662 EYLSTEQ
-676 KTDEYLGIEKELA
+676 ELA
-689 GILDEKNTTLGNL
+689 KILGARETTFENL
-702 TTGTDE
+702 KKGADE
-708 YRKALENLMKQ
+708 YRKALEELAKI
-719 ELKGKLQTATAGRMA
+719 ELKGKLQKATAGRLA
-734 AEEKLSDV
+734 AEQKMQDINARNYAQL
-742 EIPKHTLSNKKVDG
+742 PVDTTNEEWK
-756 ANSKEL
+756 AQL
-762 SELWKYVTGSMVG
+762 LKYVDVNSIQDTNQPLYVVKGS
-775 TTKDENFIFE
+775 T
-785 SIGFSNVRGD
+785 
-795 NAYEI
+795 AYEVYE
-800 LQNANSA
+800 NANKI
-807 LEIFDSNIDFR
+807 LDLFDSNEAVREENKDFYIEIEKAR
-818 KNNSDIYRDIVTS
+818 TDIKTV
-831 KNNAETAIKEYLK
+831 IKEYLQ

-876 FQKDDAYF
+876 IQKDDAFF
-884 EQFLKYTLG
+884 EQFLKYALG

-915 DKDDKKDKEFK
+915 DKKDKEFK
-926 DKILENIKKISENTE
+926 DKILENIKKIRENTDAL
-941 KMSTLEQKQS
+941 STLEQKQN

-1002 ADYAAEQAYNELSS
+1002 ADYAAEQAYKELSS

-1044 LMKLKDD
+1044 LMKLKDN

-1063 TKVESVNNIIGSKSS
+1063 IKVESVNNIIGSKSS
-1078 NNTFMD
+1078 DNTFMD

-1111 IKDPDLAEELLGLFS
+1111 IKDPDLAEELLELFS

>member
-9 KTTKAVANLE
+9 NTTNAVANLE

-32 SSIKTNQ
+32 SSVKTNQ

-93 EEEVAKAEKEAAKA
+93 AEAVAKAEKEAAKA

-127 ENENLKKSTDNLT
+127 ENENLKESTDDLT
-140 ESMGLLDDV
+140 KSMGLLDDV
-149 SKEFYDNFVKWIE
+149 AKKSYDNVVKWIAN
-162 KAPGKLLKS
+162 APGKLLKS
-171 FANDLNETLVKTE
+171 FVNDLNETLVKTE

-192 VIQEDIDNK
+192 VIQEDIDDQ
-201 EISDTLYDLAA
+201 EISDTLYDLAE
-212 KYGQTFENASTV
+212 KYGQTFENASTA

-269 FGYET
+269 FGYGT

-456 ANIEDA
+456 ANVEDA

-529 LSIIGTIYGYKLID
+529 LSIVGTIYGYKLID

-639 AVEQEEEIKTLTS
+639 ALAQEEDIKTLTS
-652 LYTKYKEIGS
+652 LYTKYQKLGS
-662 ELESYEGSTEGLKD
+662 ELKTYEGSTEGLKD

-708 YRKALENLMKQ
+708 YRKSLEELAKI

-742 EIPKHTLSNKKVDG
+742 EIPSYSVNLKGFYYPYDAEAKRLEKYLSLKTRKGDPTLFKKV
-756 ANSKEL
+756 K
-762 SELWKYVTGSMVG
+762 
-775 TTKDENFIFE
+775 
-785 SIGFSNVRGD
+785 GD

-800 LQNANSA
+800 LQNADSA
-807 LEIFDSNIDFR
+807 LSFFHTNGDFWE
-818 KNNSDIYRDIVTS
+818 KNQAIYRDIVTS
-831 KNNAETAIKEYLK
+831 KNNAETAIKEYLQ

-867 AKEIVGDVG
+867 AKEIVGDAG

-884 EQFLKYTLG
+884 EQFLKETLW
-893 YLTPYLTPTSG
+893 YLSPYLTPTSG

-910 GGKDD
+910 GGKD
-915 DKDDKKDKEFK
+915 DDKKDKEFK

-978 WEMSANPKE
+978 WEMSANPKK

-1002 ADYAAEQAYNELSS
+1002 ADYAAKQAYNEISS

-1044 LMKLKDD
+1044 LMKLKDN

-1063 TKVESVNNIIGSKSS
+1063 IKVESVNNIIGSRSS
-1078 NNTFMD
+1078 DNTFMD

-1111 IKDPDLAEELLGLFS
+1111 IKDPDLAEELLELFS

>member
-9 KTTKAVANLE
+9 NTTKAVANLE

-48 SRTLNASARATETSA
+48 SRALNASARATETSE

-93 EEEVAKAEKEAAKA
+93 AEAVAKAEKEAAKA

-116 KNTEGSKKLSE
+116 KNTEGSKNLSE
-127 ENENLKKSTDNLT
+127 ENENLKKSTDDLT

-149 SKEFYDNFVKWIE
+149 SKKVYDNVVKWIA
-162 KAPGKLLKS
+162 KAPSKLLKS

-184 NTVVELKR
+184 DTVVELKR

-255 AEESSTGLI
+255 AEDSSTGLI

-288 DSAPVSTEKLLQGL
+288 DSSPVSTEKLLQGL

-315 LEETVAILTALSGAT
+315 LEETVSVLTALSGAT
-330 GASGQQIGTATKSL
+330 GASGQQLGTATKSL
-344 LAYTTKEGALDVYAS
+344 LAYTTKESALDVYAS

-382 RQLSSELNHLTAE
+382 RQLSTELNHLTAE

-510 GILQLLNN
+510 GTLQLLNN
-518 IGGLRTASLAL
+518 IGGVRTASLAL

-556 KKIGDCAKAVWNL
+556 KTIAKHIPILRNL
-569 FKRTKELETA
+569 VKQEEN
-579 EKAQKT
+579 QKT
-585 AAEAAAAAENA
+585 AAEAAAAAEKA
-596 RAAAMNGVIGI
+596 RAAAMNGVIGV
-607 AGLAVTVISAVVGA
+607 AGLVVTAVSAVVGA
-621 IDSYNEQQ
+621 IESYNEEQ

-639 AVEQEEEIKTLTS
+639 ALAQEEEIKTLTS

-719 ELKGKLQTATAGRMA
+719 ELKGKLQSVTAGRMG
-734 AEEKLSDV
+734 AEAKLSDV
-742 EIPKHTLSNKKVDG
+742 SIDSNEIRLDTGTEKNIILANQLVRYLRAIGDGRYIQKVSG
-756 ANSKEL
+756 
-762 SELWKYVTGSMVG
+762 
-775 TTKDENFIFE
+775 ENA
-785 SIGFSNVRGD
+785 S
-795 NAYEI
+795 EI

-807 LEIFDSNIDFR
+807 LEIFDSNFDFR
-818 KNNSDIYRDIVTS
+818 EINPKLYSKIVTS
-831 KNNAETAIKEYLK
+831 RDTAKTAIEEYLK

-858 EKDYSIDEI
+858 EQDYSIDEI
-867 AKEIVGDVG
+867 AQEIVGDAG
-876 FQKDDAYF
+876 IQKGDAYF
-884 EQFLKYTLG
+884 EQFLKYALG

-915 DKDDKKDKEFK
+915 DKKDKEFQNK
-926 DKILENIKKISENTE
+926 VLENLKKISENTD
-941 KMSTLEQKQS
+941 KMSTLEQKQN

-966 RTVRVYNQETGH
+966 RNVRVYNQETGH

-1032 RDEIEGLADTEP
+1032 RDEIEGLADTEA
-1044 LMKLKDD
+1044 LTKLKND

-1063 TKVESVNNIIGSKSS
+1063 INVESVNNIIGSKSS
-1078 NNTFMD
+1078 DNTFMD

-1111 IKDPDLAEELLGLFS
+1111 IKDPDLAEELLELFS
-1126 RLGMETGE
+1126 RMGIETGE

>member
-9 KTTKAVANLE
+9 NTTKAVANLE

-32 SSIKTNQ
+32 SSVKTNQ

-93 EEEVAKAEKEAAKA
+93 AEAVAKAEKEAAKA

-127 ENENLKKSTDNLT
+127 ENENLKKSTDDLT

-149 SKEFYDNFVKWIE
+149 SKKVYDKVVKWIAE
-162 KAPGKLLKS
+162 APGKLLKS

-192 VIQEDIDNK
+192 VIQEDIDDK

-288 DSAPVSTEKLLQGL
+288 DFAPVSTEKLLQGL

-315 LEETVAILTALSGAT
+315 LEETVSVLTALSGAT
-330 GASGQQIGTATKSL
+330 GASGQQLGTATKSL
-344 LAYTTKEGALDVYAS
+344 LAYTTKESALDVYAS

-556 KKIGDCAKAVWNL
+556 KTIAKHIPILRNL
-569 FKRTKELETA
+569 VKQEEN
-579 EKAQKT
+579 QKT

-596 RAAAMNGVIGI
+596 RAAAMNGIIGV
-607 AGLAVTVISAVVGA
+607 AGLVVTAVSAVVGA
-621 IDSYNEQQ
+621 IESYNEKQ
-629 RQARQEAIQT
+629 RQARQESIQT
-639 AVEQEEEIKTLTS
+639 ALEQEEKIKTLTS
-652 LYTKYKEIGS
+652 LYIKYQTLDTTAS
-662 ELESYEGSTEGLKD
+662 EYLSTEQ
-676 KTDEYLGIEKELA
+676 ELA
-689 GILDEKNTTLGNL
+689 KSLGAREPTFGNL
-702 TTGTDE
+702 KKGADE
-708 YRKALENLMKQ
+708 YRKSLEELAKQ
-719 ELKGKLQTATAGRMA
+719 ELKNQMRIATVGRMA

-742 EIPKHTLSNKKVDG
+742 EIPSYVG
-756 ANSKEL
+756 QSKE
-762 SELWKYVTGSMVG
+762 
-775 TTKDENFIFE
+775 
-785 SIGFSNVRGD
+785 FSNVFDGENSYTLAKLQKFLKTVLTYESFEFKNVKGD

-818 KNNSDIYRDIVTS
+818 ENNPDIYRDIVTS
-831 KNNAETAIKEYLK
+831 KNNAEAAIKEYLQ

-876 FQKDDAYF
+876 IQKDDAFF
-884 EQFLKYTLG
+884 EQFLKYALG

-915 DKDDKKDKEFK
+915 DKKDKEFK
-926 DKILENIKKISENTE
+926 DKILENIKKIRENTDAL
-941 KMSTLEQKQS
+941 STLEQKQN

-1002 ADYAAEQAYNELSS
+1002 ADYAAEQAYKELSS

-1044 LMKLKDD
+1044 LMKLKDN
-1051 VWNAYDSAYLDK
+1051 VWNAYDSTYLDK
-1063 TKVESVNNIIGSKSS
+1063 IKVESVNNIIGSKSS
-1078 NNTFMD
+1078 DNTFMD

-1111 IKDPDLAEELLGLFS
+1111 IKDPDLAEELLELFS

>member
-9 KTTKAVANLE
+9 NTTKAVANLE

-32 SSIKTNQ
+32 SSVKTNQ

-78 AEKFKAQAAKEAAKA
+78 AEKFKAQAEKEAAKA
-93 EEEVAKAEKEAAKA
+93 AEAVAKAEKEAAK
-107 QKENTESKE
+107 
-116 KNTEGSKKLSE
+116 

-149 SKEFYDNFVKWIE
+149 AKKSYDNVVKWIAN
-162 KAPGKLLKS
+162 APGKLLKS
-171 FANDLNETLVKTE
+171 FVNDLNETLVKTE

-192 VIQEDIDNK
+192 VIQEDIDDQ
-201 EISDTLYDLAA
+201 EISDTLYDLAE
-212 KYGQTFENASTV
+212 KYGQTFENASTA

-269 FGYET
+269 FGYGT

-510 GILQLLNN
+510 GILQLLNT

-556 KKIGDCAKAVWNL
+556 KTIAKHIPILRNL
-569 FKRTKELETA
+569 VKQEEN
-579 EKAQKT
+579 QKT
-585 AAEAAAAAENA
+585 AAEDAAAAENA
-596 RAAAMNGVIGI
+596 RAAAMNGIIGV
-607 AGLAVTVISAVVGA
+607 AGLVVTAVSAVVGA
-621 IDSYNEQQ
+621 IDSYNEKQ
-629 RQARQEAIQT
+629 RQAREEAIQT
-639 AVEQEEEIKTLTS
+639 ALAQEEDIKTLTS
-652 LYTKYKEIGS
+652 LYIKYQTLDTTAS
-662 ELESYEGSTEGLKD
+662 EYLSTEQ
-676 KTDEYLGIEKELA
+676 ELA
-689 GILDEKNTTLGNL
+689 KILGARETTFENL
-702 TTGTDE
+702 KKGADE
-708 YRKALENLMKQ
+708 YRKALEELAKI
-719 ELKGKLQTATAGRMA
+719 ELKGKLQKATVGRMA
-734 AEEKLSDV
+734 AEKKLSDV
-742 EIPKHTLSNKKVDG
+742 EIPSY
-756 ANSKEL
+756 
-762 SELWKYVTGSMVG
+762 LWNPI
-775 TTKDENFIFE
+775 E
-785 SIGFSNVRGD
+785 FSNVFDGENSYTLAKLQKFLKTDLTKESFGFKNVKGD

-807 LEIFDSNIDFR
+807 LEIFDSNIDLR
-818 KNNSDIYRDIVTS
+818 ENNSDIYSDIVTS

-867 AKEIVGDVG
+867 AQKIVGDAG

-884 EQFLKYTLG
+884 EQFLKYALG

-915 DKDDKKDKEFK
+915 DKDDKKDKEFQNK
-926 DKILENIKKISENTE
+926 VLENLKKISENTD
-941 KMSTLEQKQS
+941 KMSTLEQKQN

-1002 ADYAAEQAYNELSS
+1002 ADYAAEQAYKELSS

-1021 ISDAMSIIYKW
+1021 MSDAMSIIYKW

-1044 LMKLKDD
+1044 LMKLKDN

-1063 TKVESVNNIIGSKSS
+1063 IKVESVNNIIGSRSS
-1078 NNTFMD
+1078 DNTFMD

-1111 IKDPDLAEELLGLFS
+1111 IKDPDLAEELLELFS

>member
-9 KTTKAVANLE
+9 NTTKAVANLE

-32 SSIKTNQ
+32 SSVKTNQ

-48 SRTLNASARATETSA
+48 SKALNASARATETSA

-93 EEEVAKAEKEAAKA
+93 AEAVAKAEKEAAKA

-127 ENENLKKSTDNLT
+127 ENENLKESTDDLT

-149 SKEFYDNFVKWIE
+149 AKKSYDNVVKWIAN
-162 KAPGKLLKS
+162 APGKLLKS
-171 FANDLNETLVKTE
+171 FVNDLNETLVKTE

-192 VIQEDIDNK
+192 VIQEDIDDQ
-201 EISDTLYDLAA
+201 EISDTLYDLAE
-212 KYGQTFENASTV
+212 KYGQTFENASTA

-269 FGYET
+269 FGYGT

-456 ANIEDA
+456 ANVEDA

-529 LSIIGTIYGYKLID
+529 LSIVGTIYGYKLID

-639 AVEQEEEIKTLTS
+639 ALAQEEDIKTLTS
-652 LYTKYKEIGS
+652 LYTKYQKLGS
-662 ELESYEGSTEGLKD
+662 ELKTYEGSTEGLKD

-719 ELKGKLQTATAGRMA
+719 ELKEKLQHATAGRMA
-734 AEEKLSDV
+734 AEKEFNFLTIPNRSDRV
-742 EIPKHTLSNKKVDG
+742 LVPG
-756 ANSKEL
+756 
-762 SELWKYVTGSMVG
+762 
-775 TTKDENFIFE
+775 
-785 SIGFSNVRGD
+785 R

-800 LQNANSA
+800 LENANFSLEMYDSHPDFMEKNQDDYINI
-807 LEIFDSNIDFR
+807 LEIRTIA
-818 KNNSDIYRDIVTS
+818 K
-831 KNNAETAIKEYLK
+831 KAIEEYLR

-884 EQFLKYTLG
+884 EQFLKYALG
-893 YLTPYLTPTSG
+893 YLSPYLTPTSG

-915 DKDDKKDKEFK
+915 DKKDKEFK
-926 DKILENIKKISENTE
+926 DKILENIKKIRENTDTL
-941 KMSTLEQKQS
+941 STLEQKQS

-1002 ADYAAEQAYNELSS
+1002 ADYAAKQAYNEISS

-1044 LMKLKDD
+1044 LMKLKDN

-1063 TKVESVNNIIGSKSS
+1063 IKVESVNNIIGSRSS
-1078 NNTFMD
+1078 DNTFMD

-1111 IKDPDLAEELLGLFS
+1111 IKDPDLAEELLELFS

>member
-9 KTTKAVANLE
+9 NTTKAVANLE

-32 SSIKTNQ
+32 SSVKTNQ

-93 EEEVAKAEKEAAKA
+93 AEAVAKAEKEAAKA

-127 ENENLKKSTDNLT
+127 ENENLKESTDDLT

-149 SKEFYDNFVKWIE
+149 AKKSYDNVVKWIAN
-162 KAPGKLLKS
+162 APGKLLKS
-171 FANDLNETLVKTE
+171 FVNDLNETLVKTE

-192 VIQEDIDNK
+192 VIQEDIDDQ
-201 EISDTLYDLAA
+201 EISDTLYDLAE
-212 KYGQTFENASTV
+212 KYGQTFENASTA

-269 FGYET
+269 FGYGT

-456 ANIEDA
+456 ANVEDA

-556 KKIGDCAKAVWNL
+556 KTIAKHIPILRNL
-569 FKRTKELETA
+569 VKQEEN
-579 EKAQKT
+579 QKT

-596 RAAAMNGVIGI
+596 RAAAMNGIIGV
-607 AGLAVTVISAVVGA
+607 AGLVVTAVSAVVGA
-621 IDSYNEQQ
+621 IESYNEKQ
-629 RQARQEAIQT
+629 RQARQESIQT
-639 AVEQEEEIKTLTS
+639 ALAQEEDIKTLTS
-652 LYTKYKEIGS
+652 LYIKYQTLDTTAS
-662 ELESYEGSTEGLKD
+662 EYLSTEQ
-676 KTDEYLGIEKELA
+676 ELA
-689 GILDEKNTTLGNL
+689 KILGARETTFGNL
-702 TTGTDE
+702 KKGADE
-708 YRKALENLMKQ
+708 YRKSLEELAKI

-734 AEEKLSDV
+734 AEAQLSDV
-742 EIPKHTLSNKKVDG
+742 SID
-756 ANSKEL
+756 SKEIRID
-762 SELWKYVTGSMVG
+762 TGTEKNIILASQLNRYLREG
-775 TTKDENFIFE
+775 GSSSSGYIQK
-785 SIGFSNVRGD
+785 VRGE
-795 NAYEI
+795 NASEI

-807 LEIFDSNIDFR
+807 LEIFDSNPDFR
-818 KNNSDIYRDIVTS
+818 EINPNLYRKIVTS
-831 KNNAETAIKEYLK
+831 RDTAKNAIEEYLK

-867 AKEIVGDVG
+867 AQKIVGDAG
-876 FQKDDAYF
+876 FQKDDAFF
-884 EQFLKYTLG
+884 EQFLKYAMG
-893 YLTPYLTPTSG
+893 YLTPYLTPASG

-910 GGKDD
+910 GEKD
-915 DKDDKKDKEFK
+915 DDKKDKEFQNK
-926 DKILENIKKISENTE
+926 VLENLKKISENTD
-941 KMSTLEQKQS
+941 KMSTLEQKQN

-1002 ADYAAEQAYNELSS
+1002 ADYAAKQAYNEISS

-1044 LMKLKDD
+1044 LMKLKDN

-1063 TKVESVNNIIGSKSS
+1063 IKVESVNNIIGSRSS
-1078 NNTFMD
+1078 DNTFMD

-1111 IKDPDLAEELLGLFS
+1111 IKDPDLAEELLELFS

>member
-9 KTTKAVANLE
+9 NTTKAVANLE

-32 SSIKTNQ
+32 SSVKTNQ

-93 EEEVAKAEKEAAKA
+93 AEAVAKAEKEAAKA

-127 ENENLKKSTDNLT
+127 ENENLKESTDDLT

-149 SKEFYDNFVKWIE
+149 AKKSYDNVVKWIA

-192 VIQEDIDNK
+192 VIQEDIDDQ
-201 EISDTLYDLAA
+201 EISDTLYDLAG
-212 KYGQTFENASTV
+212 KYGQTFENASTA

-269 FGYET
+269 FGYGT

-409 QAMETALGEELSEIY
+409 QAMETTLGEELSEIY

-621 IDSYNEQQ
+621 IDSYNEKQ
-629 RQARQEAIQT
+629 RQAREEAIQT
-639 AVEQEEEIKTLTS
+639 ALAQEEDIKTLTS
-652 LYTKYKEIGS
+652 LYIKYQTLDTTAS
-662 ELESYEGSTEGLKD
+662 EYLSTEQ
-676 KTDEYLGIEKELA
+676 ELA
-689 GILDEKNTTLGNL
+689 KILGARETTFGNL
-702 TTGTDE
+702 KKGADE
-708 YRKALENLMKQ
+708 YRKSLEELAKI
-719 ELKGKLQTATAGRMA
+719 ELKGKLQEATAGRLA

-742 EIPKHTLSNKKVDG
+742 EIPSHYWWWDSDEHFLVNPYSISGLSNNELEQYKKEEEEI
-756 ANSKEL
+756 KKYL
-762 SELWKYVTGSMVG
+762 SFG
-775 TTKDENFIFE
+775 TFLGEAFDK
-785 SIGFSNVRGD
+785 VKGD

-807 LEIFDSNIDFR
+807 LNLLDSGIIGINREFR
-818 KNNSDIYRDIVTS
+818 PGIYRDIVTS
-831 KNNAETAIKEYLK
+831 KNNAETAIKKYLQ

-876 FQKDDAYF
+876 IQKDDAFF
-884 EQFLKYTLG
+884 EQFLKYALG

-915 DKDDKKDKEFK
+915 DKKDKEFK
-926 DKILENIKKISENTE
+926 DKILENIKKIRENTDAL
-941 KMSTLEQKQS
+941 STLEQKQN

-1002 ADYAAEQAYNELSS
+1002 ADYAAEQAYKELSS

-1044 LMKLKDD
+1044 LMKLKDN

-1063 TKVESVNNIIGSKSS
+1063 IKVESVNNIIGSKSS
-1078 NNTFMD
+1078 DNTFMD

-1111 IKDPDLAEELLGLFS
+1111 IKDPDLAEELLELFS

>member
-9 KTTKAVANLE
+9 NTTKAVANLE

-32 SSIKTNQ
+32 SSVKTNQ

-93 EEEVAKAEKEAAKA
+93 AEAVAKAEKEAAKA

-127 ENENLKKSTDNLT
+127 ENENLKKSTDDLT

-149 SKEFYDNFVKWIE
+149 SKKVYDNVVKWIAE
-162 KAPGKLLKS
+162 APGKLLKS

-315 LEETVAILTALSGAT
+315 LEETVSVLTALSGAT
-330 GASGQQIGTATKSL
+330 GASGQQLGTATKSL
-344 LAYTTKEGALDVYAS
+344 LAYTTKESALDVYAS

-382 RQLSSELNHLTAE
+382 GQLSTELNHLTAE

-409 QAMETALGEELSEIY
+409 QAMEAALGEELSEIY

-478 AKANALNAEWEKFLT
+478 AKANTLNAEWEKFLT

-556 KKIGDCAKAVWNL
+556 KKIGDCAKAIAKHIPILKNL
-569 FKRTKELETA
+569 IKEEEKQET
-579 EKAQKT
+579 T
-585 AAEAAAAAENA
+585 AKAAAAAENA
-596 RAAAMNGVIGI
+596 RAAAMNGIIGV
-607 AGLAVTVISAVVGA
+607 AGLVVTAVSAVVGA
-621 IDSYNEQQ
+621 IESYNEKQ
-629 RQARQEAIQT
+629 RQARQESIQT
-639 AVEQEEEIKTLTS
+639 ALAQEEDIKTLTS
-652 LYTKYKEIGS
+652 LYTKYQTLDTTAS
-662 ELESYEGSTEGLKD
+662 EYLSTEQ
-676 KTDEYLGIEKELA
+676 ELA
-689 GILDEKNTTLGNL
+689 KILGARETTFGNL
-702 TTGTDE
+702 KKGADE
-708 YRKALENLMKQ
+708 YRKSLEELAKI

-742 EIPKHTLSNKKVDG
+742 EIPSYSVNLKGFYYPYDAEAKRLEKYLSLKTRKGDPTLFKKV
-756 ANSKEL
+756 K
-762 SELWKYVTGSMVG
+762 
-775 TTKDENFIFE
+775 
-785 SIGFSNVRGD
+785 GD

-800 LQNANSA
+800 LQNADSA
-807 LEIFDSNIDFR
+807 LSFFHTNGDFWE
-818 KNNSDIYRDIVTS
+818 KNQAIYRDIVTS
-831 KNNAETAIKEYLK
+831 KNNAETAIKEYLQ
-844 TAAEEKAIQVILSG
+844 TAAEEKALQVILSG

-867 AKEIVGDVG
+867 AKEIVGDAG
-876 FQKDDAYF
+876 IQNGDAFF
-884 EQFLKYTLG
+884 EQFLKYALG

-915 DKDDKKDKEFK
+915 DKKDKEFK
-926 DKILENIKKISENTE
+926 DKILENIKKIRENTDAL
-941 KMSTLEQKQS
+941 STLEQKQN

-1002 ADYAAEQAYNELSS
+1002 ADYAAKQAYNEISS

-1044 LMKLKDD
+1044 LMKLKDN

-1063 TKVESVNNIIGSKSS
+1063 IKVESVNNIIGSRSS
-1078 NNTFMD
+1078 DNTFMD

-1111 IKDPDLAEELLGLFS
+1111 IKDPDLAEELLELFS

>member
-9 KTTKAVANLE
+9 NTTKAVANLE

-32 SSIKTNQ
+32 SSVKTNQ

-48 SRTLNASARATETSA
+48 SRALNASARATETSA

-93 EEEVAKAEKEAAKA
+93 AEAVAKAEKEAAKA

-127 ENENLKKSTDNLT
+127 ENENLKESTDDLT

-149 SKEFYDNFVKWIE
+149 AKKSYDNVVKWIA

-171 FANDLNETLVKTE
+171 FVNDLNETLVKTE

-192 VIQEDIDNK
+192 VIQEDIDDQ
-201 EISDTLYDLAA
+201 EISDTLYDLAE
-212 KYGQTFENASTV
+212 KYGQTFENASTA

-269 FGYET
+269 FGYGT

-288 DSAPVSTEKLLQGL
+288 DFAPVSTEKLLQGL

-556 KKIGDCAKAVWNL
+556 KTIAKHIPILRNL
-569 FKRTKELETA
+569 VKQEEN
-579 EKAQKT
+579 QKT

-596 RAAAMNGVIGI
+596 RAAAMNGIIGV
-607 AGLAVTVISAVVGA
+607 AGLVVTAVSAVVGA
-621 IDSYNEQQ
+621 IESYNEKQ
-629 RQARQEAIQT
+629 RQAREEAIQT
-639 AVEQEEEIKTLTS
+639 TLAQEEDIKTLTS
-652 LYTKYKEIGS
+652 LYIKYQTLDTTAS
-662 ELESYEGSTEGLKD
+662 EYLSTEQ
-676 KTDEYLGIEKELA
+676 ELA
-689 GILDEKNTTLGNL
+689 KILGARETTFENL
-702 TTGTDE
+702 KKGADE
-708 YRKALENLMKQ
+708 YRKALEELAKI
-719 ELKGKLQTATAGRMA
+719 ELKGKLQKATAGRLA
-734 AEEKLSDV
+734 AEQKMQDINARNYAQL
-742 EIPKHTLSNKKVDG
+742 PVDTTNEEWK
-756 ANSKEL
+756 AQL
-762 SELWKYVTGSMVG
+762 LKYVDVNSIQDTNQPLYVVKGS
-775 TTKDENFIFE
+775 T
-785 SIGFSNVRGD
+785 
-795 NAYEI
+795 AYEVYE
-800 LQNANSA
+800 NANKI
-807 LEIFDSNIDFR
+807 LDLFDSNEAVREENKDFYIEIEKAR
-818 KNNSDIYRDIVTS
+818 TDIKTV
-831 KNNAETAIKEYLK
+831 IKEYLQ

-884 EQFLKYTLG
+884 EQFLKYALG
-893 YLTPYLTPTSG
+893 YLSPYLTPTSG

-915 DKDDKKDKEFK
+915 DKKDKEFQNK
-926 DKILENIKKISENTE
+926 VLENLKKISENTD
-941 KMSTLEQKQS
+941 KMSTLEQKQN

-978 WEMSANPKE
+978 WEMSANPKK

-1002 ADYAAEQAYNELSS
+1002 ADYAAKQAYNEISS

-1044 LMKLKDD
+1044 LMKLKDN

-1063 TKVESVNNIIGSKSS
+1063 IKVESVNNIIGSRSS
-1078 NNTFMD
+1078 DNTFMD

-1111 IKDPDLAEELLGLFS
+1111 IKDPDLAEELLELFS